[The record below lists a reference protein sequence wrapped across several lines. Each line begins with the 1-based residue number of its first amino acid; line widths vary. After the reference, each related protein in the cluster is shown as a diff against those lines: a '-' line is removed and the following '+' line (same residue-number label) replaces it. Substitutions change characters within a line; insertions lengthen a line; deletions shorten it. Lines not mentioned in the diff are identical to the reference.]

1 MKDFFQKNK
10 SIFQKIGIG
19 IISLVIVIMVC
30 LSPNI
35 LKNLKGNVLSVD
47 FLTRQSSKNEV
58 FVETSLQN
66 NGNDIELNVYNYEN
80 KDITISKIEYR
91 DICNINKKTCLDF
104 AEFDISPVTISSNTS
119 KVINLSN
126 VKDKVGKK
134 LNLELGIRYTLNE
147 KDYVVT
153 TNTFSTIKFDPNARN
168 TENNEKTEEEFIFYP
183 KGKASDFENNNSLF
197 ESAKITVKLTDN
209 NVHMETNEN
218 LSDLNLK
225 YKMSSRYLYA
235 WYLENPFKETTY
247 KAKMLGLDN
256 YSNFRDYFD
265 YSYPSDTKTGTN
277 GFDFSFD
284 IPGSKPKTTVTNQ
297 TVFPTFFWFLGAK
310 NAFGAW
316 KWKHTSENEN
326 IYASNKIPQFKLTIY
341 NKENLKTAIEN
352 ALEKLVNKKSLY
364 FNNESYFE
372 LYNKIENAKRL
383 YSGRNYYN
391 MCDITGDNC
400 VKTDVNQEQIDSYIT
415 FLNNYTIKVNDYS
428 NYVEYNSL
436 ISKIN
441 KLDSKIYEAESYNN
455 MMNIYNEKNKYLG
468 MLSSY
473 QIRVD
478 NYVEKLQKAY
488 DNLVMLGADYTEVDK
503 IIDKANKISNIVNDG
518 DELYTKDSWNN
529 LQNTIKNVD
538 KTLKIDQ
545 QSKVDNYVV
554 LIQTAIDGLTKNP
567 AKYTEIE
574 KIINDYRNN
583 PNYTNGY
590 WTNESK
596 KIVDDFIL
604 TKPLNK
610 KIDEQS
616 LINDWVENLKKLIN
630 NKLEFINAKGYV
642 DSDNYHPT
650 DLPSS
655 LSIEGYLNYF
665 KAEINK
671 KINNIN
677 LYTDDTIIK
686 LTNIINDYYDS
697 EGKWKSDLVF
707 IKINNQSEM
716 DKLIKDMDNIKNT
729 NLIKNP
735 ADYTKL
741 KKVQQ
746 VANNLVRDNY
756 KDLTELDDKLR
767 NANELSD
774 KLKIDDQ
781 DKIDKAATELEIAI
795 SNLVLKDAN
804 YEKLNAAITKAENIV
819 RENYKDLTELDAK
832 LKTAKASLNLKIDKQ
847 KEVDKAAVE
856 LETAITNLVLKD
868 ANYEKLNVAITKA
881 ENIVR
886 ENYKDLTDLD
896 AKLKTAKASLNL
908 KIDKQKDAD
917 KAAAELETAITNLV
931 LKDANYEKLN
941 VAITKADNIVRENY
955 KDLTDL
961 DAKLKTAK
969 ASLNLKIDKQKDV
982 DKAAA
987 ELETAITNLVL
998 KDANYAKL
1006 NVAITKAENLVRE
1019 NYKDLTDL
1027 DAKLKNAKNVLN
1039 LKIDKQKEVDKA
1051 AAELETAISN
1061 LVLKDAN
1068 YEKVNAAITKAENLF
1083 RENYKD
1089 LTDLDA
1095 KLKNAKNVLNLK
1107 IDKQKEVDKAA
1118 AELETA
1124 ISNLVLKDANYTELN
1139 KAIEKANNLVRDNY
1153 KDLTN
1158 LDAKLKTAKASL
1170 NLKID
1175 KQKEVDKA
1183 AAELEDAITNLV
1195 LKDANYEKVNAA
1207 ITKAE
1212 NIVRENYKDLTELDA
1227 KLKTAK
1233 ASLNLKIDKQK
1244 EVDKAAVEL
1253 ETAISN
1259 LVLKDANYTELNKAI
1274 EKANNLVR
1282 DNYKDLTNLDAKLK
1296 TAKASLN
1303 LKIDKQKEVDKAAVE
1318 LETAITNLV
1327 LKDANYEKLNAAI
1340 TKAENI
1346 VRENYKDLTDLD
1358 AKLKTAKASLNL
1370 KIDKQKEVD
1379 KAAVEL
1385 VTAISNLELKGADY
1399 SKINDFKT
1407 NVYDKLDSTKY
1418 TNFDTLVNAMNNI
1431 DYSIKI
1437 NEQEKVNEIYNS
1449 LVKVYNNLIKTRADY
1464 SKVELAINNAKKYEA
1479 NKYNYTNYDEVE
1491 KLINSID
1498 YNLDWGS
1505 QDKVDKYATDINYAI
1520 SNLNKGLA
1528 DYSKLAKVLSK
1539 LPADYSKY
1547 SSDIQ
1552 REIKEYLDEVK
1563 DLSTDLRYD
1572 EQDII
1577 DEIVKRGNILLD
1589 KLSKI
1594 KDYDDSIKEDIKND
1608 EKTTTTKKVTTIK
1621 KNSTR
1626 KNSSNK
1632 SKTTVKTT
1640 DSSKNNNEKVIK
1652 YIKIN
1657 DEKIEFTDNKI
1668 NLNVDFSV
1676 EKADVVVKLQNDE
1689 DKYEVYGGEVLMP
1702 GINTVTIIVTRKNG
1716 TTYRY
1721 DINIKRP
1728 ETSNYLSS
1736 VEIKNSSIKFDK
1748 NKNNYTINV
1757 DKDTNKLDLIAKLE
1771 DKNATM
1777 KITGNSNLKNG
1788 SKVEIKV
1795 TDTKG
1800 NTNTYVITVKKSDAR
1815 YIKIIIIIVAL
1826 LSALTVGYKL
1836 VQNKKRN

>member
-1 MKDFFQKNK
+1 MEVKDFINKNK
-10 SIFQKIGIG
+10 SLLQKIGIG
-19 IISLVIVIMVC
+19 VISLVIVIMIC

-35 LKNLKGNVLSVD
+35 IRKLKGNVSSIDASTIQSV
-47 FLTRQSSKNEV
+47 KNEV
-58 FVETSLQN
+58 FISTSLK
-66 NGNDIELNVYNYEN
+66 NDDSIDLNVYNYEN
-80 KDITISKIEYR
+80 KDIVITKIEYR
-91 DICNINKKTCLDF
+91 NICKLSNTDCTSF
-104 AEFDISPVTISSNTS
+104 SEFDVTPVTVSNNNS
-119 KVINLSN
+119 QVVNLSN
-126 VKDKVGKK
+126 IKDKVGDS
-134 LNLELGIRYTLNE
+134 LNLELGVRYTLDG
-147 KDYVVT
+147 KDYIVT
-153 TNTFSTIKFDPNARN
+153 TNTFAPVTFDSSTRN
-168 TENNEKTEEEFIFYP
+168 TLNNEQTSEEFLIYGYTKSSDWENN
-183 KGKASDFENNNSLF
+183 DNLLN
-197 ESAKITVKLTDN
+197 SAKVTIKLTDN
-209 NVHMETNEN
+209 NVHMETTEK
-218 LSDLNLK
+218 LSDFNLK
-225 YKMSSRYLYA
+225 YQMSSSYLYA
-235 WYLENPFKETTY
+235 WYIENPFKETTY

-265 YSYPSDTKTGTN
+265 YSYPTNTQTGKN
-277 GFDFSFD
+277 GFNVSFD
-284 IPGSKPKTTVTNQ
+284 VPGNTPKATVTNESII
-297 TVFPTFFWFLGAK
+297 PTFFWYLGAK
-310 NAFGAW
+310 NTFNSW
-316 KWKHTSENEN
+316 KWQHTSENGN
-326 IYASNKIPQFKLTIY
+326 IYKSDKVPQFKLTVY
-341 NKENLKTAIEN
+341 NKDSLKTAIEN
-352 ALEKLVNKKSLY
+352 SLSKLNDKNSLSY
-364 FNNESYFE
+364 NNESYFALVNE
-372 LYNKIENAKRL
+372 IENAKRL

-391 MCDITGDNC
+391 KCDTKGNNC
-400 VKTDVNQEQIDSYIT
+400 VKTDVNQEQIDSYVSL
-415 FLNNYTIKVNDYS
+415 LNNYEVLK
-428 NYVEYNSL
+428 YNSANYSKYNNI
-436 ISKIN
+436 ISKVESVD
-441 KLDSKIYEAESYNN
+441 KTLYETDSYNN
-455 MMNIYNEKNKYLG
+455 MMSVYGEKDNYANL
-468 MLSSY
+468 LEVY
-473 QIRVD
+473 QVRID
-478 NYVEKLQKAY
+478 NYVDKLQEAY

-503 IIDKANKISNIVNDG
+503 IIDKANKISNVVNEN
-518 DELYTKDSWNN
+518 DELYTKDSWNA
-529 LQNTIKNVD
+529 LQNTINSID
-538 KTLKIDQ
+538 RTLKIDK
-545 QSKVDNYVV
+545 QSVVDGYVKT
-554 LIQTAIDGLTKNP
+554 IQSAIDGLKENP
-567 AKYTEIE
+567 AKYTTVD
-574 KIINDYRNN
+574 KIIEDYKNN
-583 PNYTNGY
+583 SNYVNGY
-590 WTNESK
+590 WTSESM
-596 KIVDDFIL
+596 KIVDDFIV
-604 TKPLNK
+604 TKPVNK
-610 KIDEQS
+610 KISEQS
-616 LINDWVENLKKLIN
+616 VVDNWTKELSKLMDDTLK
-630 NKLEFINAKGYV
+630 FINAKGYV

-650 DLPSS
+650 DLPNS

-665 KAEINK
+665 KTEIAK
-671 KINNIN
+671 KINGKN
-677 LYTDDTIIK
+677 LYTDDTITKI
-686 LTNIINDYYDS
+686 NNVINDYYDKN
-697 EGKWKSDLVF
+697 GNWKADLVY
-707 IKINNQSEM
+707 IKIDKQSEM
-716 DKLIKDMDNIKNT
+716 DKLIKDIDNIKN
-729 NLIKNP
+729 NSFVKNP

-741 KKVQQ
+741 KKIEQE
-746 VANNLVRDNY
+746 ANNLVRDNY
-756 KDLTELDDKLR
+756 KDLTDLDAKLK

-774 KLKIDDQ
+774 KLKLDEQ
-781 DKIDKAATELEIAI
+781 DKIDKVVSELEDAI
-795 SNLVLKDAN
+795 SKLELKDAN
-804 YEKLNAAITKAENIV
+804 YEKVNAAITKAKNIV
-819 RENYKDLTELDAK
+819 RENYKDLTDLDAK
-832 LKTAKASLNLKIDKQ
+832 LKNAKNVLNLKIDKQ

-856 LETAITNLVLKD
+856 LEDAISKLELKD
-868 ANYEKLNVAITKA
+868 ANYEKVNAAITKA

-896 AKLKTAKASLNL
+896 AKLKNAKNALSL
-908 KIDKQKDAD
+908 KIDKQKEVD
-917 KAAAELETAITNLV
+917 KAAVELEDAISNLV
-931 LKDANYEKLN
+931 LKDANYTKLN
-941 VAITKADNIVRENY
+941 EAIEKAN
-955 KDLTDL
+955 
-961 DAKLKTAK
+961 
-969 ASLNLKIDKQKDV
+969 
-982 DKAAA
+982 
-987 ELETAITNLVL
+987 
-998 KDANYAKL
+998 
-1006 NVAITKAENLVRE
+1006 NLVRE
-1019 NYKDLTDL
+1019 NYKDLTNL
-1027 DAKLKNAKNVLN
+1027 DAKLNNAKNVLN

-1068 YEKVNAAITKAENLF
+1068 YEKVNAAITKAEN
-1083 RENYKD
+1083 
-1089 LTDLDA
+1089 
-1095 KLKNAKNVLNLK
+1095 
-1107 IDKQKEVDKAA
+1107 
-1118 AELETA
+1118 
-1124 ISNLVLKDANYTELN
+1124 
-1139 KAIEKANNLVRDNY
+1139 
-1153 KDLTN
+1153 
-1158 LDAKLKTAKASL
+1158 
-1170 NLKID
+1170 
-1175 KQKEVDKA
+1175 
-1183 AAELEDAITNLV
+1183 
-1195 LKDANYEKVNAA
+1195 
-1207 ITKAE
+1207 
-1212 NIVRENYKDLTELDA
+1212 
-1227 KLKTAK
+1227 
-1233 ASLNLKIDKQK
+1233 
-1244 EVDKAAVEL
+1244 
-1253 ETAISN
+1253 
-1259 LVLKDANYTELNKAI
+1259 
-1274 EKANNLVR
+1274 
-1282 DNYKDLTNLDAKLK
+1282 
-1296 TAKASLN
+1296 
-1303 LKIDKQKEVDKAAVE
+1303 
-1318 LETAITNLV
+1318 
-1327 LKDANYEKLNAAI
+1327 
-1340 TKAENI
+1340 I

-1385 VTAISNLELKGADY
+1385 ETAISNLELKGADY

-1520 SNLNKGLA
+1520 SNLNKRLA
-1528 DYSKLAKVLSK
+1528 DYSKVAKVLSK

-1552 REIKEYLDEVK
+1552 KEIKEYLDEVK

-1572 EQDII
+1572 EQDVI

>member
-1 MKDFFQKNK
+1 MEVKDFINKNK
-10 SIFQKIGIG
+10 SLLQKIGIG
-19 IISLVIVIMVC
+19 VISLVIVIMIC

-35 LKNLKGNVLSVD
+35 IKKLKGNVSSIDASTIQSV
-47 FLTRQSSKNEV
+47 KNEV
-58 FVETSLQN
+58 FISTSLK
-66 NGNDIELNVYNYEN
+66 NDDSIDLNVYNYEN
-80 KDITISKIEYR
+80 KDIVITKIEYR
-91 DICNINKKTCLDF
+91 NICKLSNTDCTSF
-104 AEFDISPVTISSNTS
+104 SEFDVTPVTVSNNNS
-119 KVINLSN
+119 QVVNLSN
-126 VKDKVGKK
+126 IKDKVGDS
-134 LNLELGIRYTLNE
+134 LNLELGVRYTLDG
-147 KDYVVT
+147 KDYIVT
-153 TNTFSTIKFDPNARN
+153 TNTFAPVTFDSSTRN
-168 TENNEKTEEEFIFYP
+168 TLNNEQTSEEFLIYGYTKSSDWENN
-183 KGKASDFENNNSLF
+183 DNLLN
-197 ESAKITVKLTDN
+197 SAKVTIKLTDN
-209 NVHMETNEN
+209 NVHMETTEK
-218 LSDLNLK
+218 LSDFNLK
-225 YKMSSRYLYA
+225 YQMSSSYLYA
-235 WYLENPFKETTY
+235 WYIENPFKETTY

-265 YSYPSDTKTGTN
+265 YSYPTNTQTGKN
-277 GFDFSFD
+277 GFNVSFD
-284 IPGSKPKTTVTNQ
+284 VPGNTPKATVTNESII
-297 TVFPTFFWFLGAK
+297 PTFFWYLGAK
-310 NAFGAW
+310 NTFNSW
-316 KWKHTSENEN
+316 KWQHTSENGN
-326 IYASNKIPQFKLTIY
+326 IYKSDKVPQFKLTVY
-341 NKENLKTAIEN
+341 NKDSLKTAIEN
-352 ALEKLVNKKSLY
+352 SLSKLNDKNSLFY
-364 FNNESYFE
+364 NNESYFALVNE
-372 LYNKIENAKRL
+372 IENAKRL

-391 MCDITGDNC
+391 KCDTKGNNC
-400 VKTDVNQEQIDSYIT
+400 VKTDVNQEQIDSYVSL
-415 FLNNYTIKVNDYS
+415 LNNYEVLKYS
-428 NYVEYNSL
+428 SANYSKYNNI
-436 ISKIN
+436 ISKVESVD
-441 KLDSKIYEAESYNN
+441 KTLYETDSYNN
-455 MMNIYNEKNKYLG
+455 MMSVYGEKDNYANL
-468 MLSSY
+468 LEVY
-473 QIRVD
+473 QVRID
-478 NYVEKLQKAY
+478 NYVDKLQEAY

-503 IIDKANKISNIVNDG
+503 IIDKANKISNVVNEN
-518 DELYTKDSWNN
+518 DELYTKDSWNA
-529 LQNTIKNVD
+529 LQNTINSVD
-538 KTLKIDQ
+538 RTLKIDK
-545 QSKVDNYVV
+545 QSVVDGYVKN
-554 LIQTAIDGLTKNP
+554 IQSAIDGLKENP
-567 AKYTEIE
+567 AKYTTVD
-574 KIINDYRNN
+574 KIIEDYKNN
-583 PNYTNGY
+583 SNYVNGY
-590 WTNESK
+590 WTSESM
-596 KIVDDFIL
+596 KIVDDFIV
-604 TKPLNK
+604 TKPVNK
-610 KIDEQS
+610 KISEQS
-616 LINDWVENLKKLIN
+616 VVDNWTKELSKLMDDTLK
-630 NKLEFINAKGYV
+630 FINAKGYV

-650 DLPSS
+650 DLPNS

-665 KAEINK
+665 KTEIAK
-671 KINNIN
+671 KINGKN
-677 LYTDDTIIK
+677 LYTDDTITKI
-686 LTNIINDYYDS
+686 NNVINDYYDKN
-697 EGKWKSDLVF
+697 GNWKADLVY
-707 IKINNQSEM
+707 IKIDKQSEM
-716 DKLIKDMDNIKNT
+716 DKLIKDIDNIKN
-729 NLIKNP
+729 NSFVKNP

-741 KKVQQ
+741 KKIEQE
-746 VANNLVRDNY
+746 ANNLVRDNY
-756 KDLTELDDKLR
+756 KDLTDLDAKLK

-774 KLKIDDQ
+774 KLKLDEQ
-781 DKIDKAATELEIAI
+781 DKIDKVVSELEDAI
-795 SNLVLKDAN
+795 SKLELKDAN
-804 YEKLNAAITKAENIV
+804 YEKVNAAITKAKNIV
-819 RENYKDLTELDAK
+819 RENYKDLTDLDAK
-832 LKTAKASLNLKIDKQ
+832 LKNAKNVLNLKIDKQ
-847 KEVDKAAVE
+847 KDVDKAAVE
-856 LETAITNLVLKD
+856 LEDAISKLELKD
-868 ANYEKLNVAITKA
+868 ANYEKVNATIIKA

-896 AKLKTAKASLNL
+896 AKLKNAKNALS
-908 KIDKQKDAD
+908 
-917 KAAAELETAITNLV
+917 
-931 LKDANYEKLN
+931 
-941 VAITKADNIVRENY
+941 
-955 KDLTDL
+955 
-961 DAKLKTAK
+961 
-969 ASLNLKIDKQKDV
+969 LKIDKQKDV
-982 DKAAA
+982 DKAAV
-987 ELETAITNLVL
+987 ELEDAISNLVL
-998 KDANYAKL
+998 KDANYTEL
-1006 NVAITKAENLVRE
+1006 NEAIEKANNLVRE
-1019 NYKDLTDL
+1019 NYKDLTNL
-1027 DAKLKNAKNVLN
+1027 DAKLNNAKNVLN

-1068 YEKVNAAITKAENLF
+1068 YEKVNAAITKAEN
-1083 RENYKD
+1083 
-1089 LTDLDA
+1089 
-1095 KLKNAKNVLNLK
+1095 
-1107 IDKQKEVDKAA
+1107 
-1118 AELETA
+1118 
-1124 ISNLVLKDANYTELN
+1124 
-1139 KAIEKANNLVRDNY
+1139 
-1153 KDLTN
+1153 
-1158 LDAKLKTAKASL
+1158 
-1170 NLKID
+1170 
-1175 KQKEVDKA
+1175 
-1183 AAELEDAITNLV
+1183 
-1195 LKDANYEKVNAA
+1195 
-1207 ITKAE
+1207 
-1212 NIVRENYKDLTELDA
+1212 
-1227 KLKTAK
+1227 
-1233 ASLNLKIDKQK
+1233 
-1244 EVDKAAVEL
+1244 
-1253 ETAISN
+1253 
-1259 LVLKDANYTELNKAI
+1259 
-1274 EKANNLVR
+1274 
-1282 DNYKDLTNLDAKLK
+1282 
-1296 TAKASLN
+1296 
-1303 LKIDKQKEVDKAAVE
+1303 
-1318 LETAITNLV
+1318 
-1327 LKDANYEKLNAAI
+1327 
-1340 TKAENI
+1340 I

-1385 VTAISNLELKGADY
+1385 ETAISNLELKGADY

-1520 SNLNKGLA
+1520 SNLNKRLA
-1528 DYSKLAKVLSK
+1528 DYSKVAKVLSK

-1552 REIKEYLDEVK
+1552 KEIKEYLDEVK

-1572 EQDII
+1572 EQDVI

-1815 YIKIIIIIVAL
+1815 YIKIIIIVVAL

>member
-1 MKDFFQKNK
+1 MEVKDFINKNK
-10 SIFQKIGIG
+10 SLLQKIGIG
-19 IISLVIVIMVC
+19 VISLVIVVMIC

-35 LKNLKGNVLSVD
+35 IKKLKGNVSSIDATTIQSV
-47 FLTRQSSKNEV
+47 KNEV
-58 FVETSLQN
+58 FISTSLK
-66 NGNDIELNVYNYEN
+66 NDDSIDLNVYNYEN
-80 KDITISKIEYR
+80 KDIVITKIEYR
-91 DICNINKKTCLDF
+91 NICKLSNTDCTSF
-104 AEFDISPVTISSNTS
+104 SEFDVTPVTVSNNNS
-119 KVINLSN
+119 QVVNLSN
-126 VKDKVGKK
+126 IKDKVGDS
-134 LNLELGIRYTLNE
+134 LNLELGVRYTLDG
-147 KDYVVT
+147 KDYIVT
-153 TNTFSTIKFDPNARN
+153 TNTFAPVTFDSSTRN
-168 TENNEKTEEEFIFYP
+168 TLNNEQTSEEFLIYGYTKSSDWENN
-183 KGKASDFENNNSLF
+183 DNLLN
-197 ESAKITVKLTDN
+197 SAKVTIKLTDN
-209 NVHMETNEN
+209 NVHMETTEK
-218 LSDLNLK
+218 LSDFNLK
-225 YKMSSRYLYA
+225 YQMSSSYLYA
-235 WYLENPFKETTY
+235 WYIENPFKETTY

-265 YSYPSDTKTGTN
+265 YSYPTNTQTGKN
-277 GFDFSFD
+277 GFNVSFD
-284 IPGSKPKTTVTNQ
+284 VPGNTPKATVTNESII
-297 TVFPTFFWFLGAK
+297 PTFFWYLGAK
-310 NAFGAW
+310 NTFNSW
-316 KWKHTSENEN
+316 KWQHTSENGN
-326 IYASNKIPQFKLTIY
+326 IYKSDKVPQFKLTVY
-341 NKENLKTAIEN
+341 NKDSLKTAIEN
-352 ALEKLVNKKSLY
+352 SLSKLNDKNSLSY
-364 FNNESYFE
+364 NNESYFALVNE
-372 LYNKIENAKRL
+372 IENAKRL

-391 MCDITGDNC
+391 KCDTKGNNC
-400 VKTDVNQEQIDSYIT
+400 VKTDVNQEQIDSYVSL
-415 FLNNYTIKVNDYS
+415 LNNYEVLKYS
-428 NYVEYNSL
+428 SANYSKYNNI
-436 ISKIN
+436 ISKVESVD
-441 KLDSKIYEAESYNN
+441 KTLYETDSYNN
-455 MMNIYNEKNKYLG
+455 MMSVYGEKDNYANL
-468 MLSSY
+468 LEVY
-473 QIRVD
+473 QVRID
-478 NYVEKLQKAY
+478 NYVDKLQEAY

-503 IIDKANKISNIVNDG
+503 IIDKANKISNAVNEN
-518 DELYTKDSWNN
+518 DELYTKDSWNA
-529 LQNTIKNVD
+529 LQNTINSID
-538 KTLKIDQ
+538 RTLKIDK
-545 QSKVDNYVV
+545 QSVVDGYVKT
-554 LIQTAIDGLTKNP
+554 IQSAIDGLKENP
-567 AKYTEIE
+567 AKYTTVD
-574 KIINDYRNN
+574 KIIEDYKNN
-583 PNYTNGY
+583 SNYVNGY
-590 WTNESK
+590 WTSESM
-596 KIVDDFIL
+596 KIVDDFIV
-604 TKPLNK
+604 TKPVNK
-610 KIDEQS
+610 KISEQS
-616 LINDWVENLKKLIN
+616 VVDNWTKELSKLMDDTLK
-630 NKLEFINAKGYV
+630 FINAKGYV

-650 DLPSS
+650 DLPNS

-665 KAEINK
+665 KTEIAK
-671 KINNIN
+671 KINGKN
-677 LYTDDTIIK
+677 LYTDDTITKI
-686 LTNIINDYYDS
+686 NNVINDYYDKN
-697 EGKWKSDLVF
+697 GNWKADLVY
-707 IKINNQSEM
+707 IKIDKQSEM
-716 DKLIKDMDNIKNT
+716 DKLIKDIDNIKN
-729 NLIKNP
+729 NSFVKKL

-741 KKVQQ
+741 KKIEQE
-746 VANNLVRDNY
+746 ANNLVRDNY
-756 KDLTELDDKLR
+756 KDLTDLDAKLK

-774 KLKIDDQ
+774 KLKLDEQ
-781 DKIDKAATELEIAI
+781 DKIDKAAAELEDAI
-795 SNLVLKDAN
+795 SKLELKDAN
-804 YEKLNAAITKAENIV
+804 YEKVNA
-819 RENYKDLTELDAK
+819 
-832 LKTAKASLNLKIDKQ
+832 
-847 KEVDKAAVE
+847 
-856 LETAITNLVLKD
+856 
-868 ANYEKLNVAITKA
+868 AITKA

-908 KIDKQKDAD
+908 KIDKQKDVD
-917 KAAAELETAITNLV
+917 KAATELEAAITNLV

-941 VAITKADNIVRENY
+941 
-955 KDLTDL
+955 
-961 DAKLKTAK
+961 
-969 ASLNLKIDKQKDV
+969 
-982 DKAAA
+982 
-987 ELETAITNLVL
+987 
-998 KDANYAKL
+998 
-1006 NVAITKAENLVRE
+1006 
-1019 NYKDLTDL
+1019 
-1027 DAKLKNAKNVLN
+1027 
-1039 LKIDKQKEVDKA
+1039 
-1051 AAELETAISN
+1051 
-1061 LVLKDAN
+1061 
-1068 YEKVNAAITKAENLF
+1068 F
-1083 RENYKD
+1083 
-1089 LTDLDA
+1089 
-1095 KLKNAKNVLNLK
+1095 
-1107 IDKQKEVDKAA
+1107 
-1118 AELETA
+1118 
-1124 ISNLVLKDANYTELN
+1124 
-1139 KAIEKANNLVRDNY
+1139 
-1153 KDLTN
+1153 
-1158 LDAKLKTAKASL
+1158 
-1170 NLKID
+1170 
-1175 KQKEVDKA
+1175 
-1183 AAELEDAITNLV
+1183 
-1195 LKDANYEKVNAA
+1195 
-1207 ITKAE
+1207 
-1212 NIVRENYKDLTELDA
+1212 
-1227 KLKTAK
+1227 
-1233 ASLNLKIDKQK
+1233 
-1244 EVDKAAVEL
+1244 
-1253 ETAISN
+1253 
-1259 LVLKDANYTELNKAI
+1259 
-1274 EKANNLVR
+1274 
-1282 DNYKDLTNLDAKLK
+1282 
-1296 TAKASLN
+1296 
-1303 LKIDKQKEVDKAAVE
+1303 
-1318 LETAITNLV
+1318 
-1327 LKDANYEKLNAAI
+1327 AI

-1385 VTAISNLELKGADY
+1385 EDAISNLVLKDANYEKVNAAITKAENIVRDNYKDLTELDAKLKNANNALSLKIDKQKDVDKAATELEAAITNLVLKDANYEKLNAAITKAENIVRENYKDLTDLDVKLKNAKASLNLKIDNQKEVDKAAVELEIAITNLELKGADY

-1464 SKVELAINNAKKYEA
+1464 SKVELAINNTKKYEA

-1520 SNLNKGLA
+1520 SNLNKRLA

-1552 REIKEYLDEVK
+1552 KEIKEYLDEVK

-1577 DEIVKRGNILLD
+1577 DEIVKRCNILLD

>member
-1 MKDFFQKNK
+1 MEVKDFINKNK
-10 SIFQKIGIG
+10 SLLQKIGIG
-19 IISLVIVIMVC
+19 VISLVIVIMIC

-35 LKNLKGNVLSVD
+35 IKKLKGNVSSIDASTIQSV
-47 FLTRQSSKNEV
+47 KNEV
-58 FVETSLQN
+58 FISTSLK
-66 NGNDIELNVYNYEN
+66 NDDSIDLNVYNYEN
-80 KDITISKIEYR
+80 KDIVITKIEYR
-91 DICNINKKTCLDF
+91 NICKLSNTDCTSF
-104 AEFDISPVTISSNTS
+104 SEFDVTPVTVSNNNS
-119 KVINLSN
+119 QVVNLSN
-126 VKDKVGKK
+126 IKDKVGDS
-134 LNLELGIRYTLNE
+134 LNLELGVRYTLDG
-147 KDYVVT
+147 KDYIVT
-153 TNTFSTIKFDPNARN
+153 TNTFAPVTFDSSTRN
-168 TENNEKTEEEFIFYP
+168 TLNNEQTSEEFLIYGYTKSSDWENN
-183 KGKASDFENNNSLF
+183 DNLLN
-197 ESAKITVKLTDN
+197 SAKVTIKLTDN
-209 NVHMETNEN
+209 NVHMETTEK
-218 LSDLNLK
+218 LSDFNLK
-225 YKMSSRYLYA
+225 YQMSSSYLYA
-235 WYLENPFKETTY
+235 WYIENPFKETTY

-265 YSYPSDTKTGTN
+265 YSYPTNTQTGKN
-277 GFDFSFD
+277 GFNVSFD
-284 IPGSKPKTTVTNQ
+284 VPGNTPKATVTNESII
-297 TVFPTFFWFLGAK
+297 PTFFWYLGAK
-310 NAFGAW
+310 NTFNSW
-316 KWKHTSENEN
+316 KWQHTSENGN
-326 IYASNKIPQFKLTIY
+326 IYKSDKVPQFKLTVY
-341 NKENLKTAIEN
+341 NKDSLKTAIEN
-352 ALEKLVNKKSLY
+352 SLSKLNDKNSLSY
-364 FNNESYFE
+364 NNESYFALVNE
-372 LYNKIENAKRL
+372 IENAKRL

-391 MCDITGDNC
+391 KCDTKGNNC
-400 VKTDVNQEQIDSYIT
+400 VKTDVNQEQIDSYVSL
-415 FLNNYTIKVNDYS
+415 LNNYEVLK
-428 NYVEYNSL
+428 YNSANYSKYNNI
-436 ISKIN
+436 ISKVESVD
-441 KLDSKIYEAESYNN
+441 KTLYETDSYNN
-455 MMNIYNEKNKYLG
+455 MMSVYGEKDNYANL
-468 MLSSY
+468 LEVY
-473 QIRVD
+473 QVRID
-478 NYVEKLQKAY
+478 NYVDKLQEAY

-503 IIDKANKISNIVNDG
+503 IIDKANKISNVVNEN
-518 DELYTKDSWNN
+518 DELYTKDSWNA
-529 LQNTIKNVD
+529 LQNTINSID
-538 KTLKIDQ
+538 RTLKIDK
-545 QSKVDNYVV
+545 QSVVDGYVKT
-554 LIQTAIDGLTKNP
+554 IQSAIDGLKENP
-567 AKYTEIE
+567 AKYTTVD
-574 KIINDYRNN
+574 KIIEDYKNN
-583 PNYTNGY
+583 SNYVNGY
-590 WTNESK
+590 WTSESM
-596 KIVDDFIL
+596 KIVDDFIV
-604 TKPLNK
+604 TKPVNK
-610 KIDEQS
+610 KISEQS
-616 LINDWVENLKKLIN
+616 VVDNWTKELSKLMDDTLK
-630 NKLEFINAKGYV
+630 FINAKGYV

-650 DLPSS
+650 DLPNS

-665 KAEINK
+665 KTKIAK
-671 KINNIN
+671 KINGKN
-677 LYTDDTIIK
+677 LYTDDTITKI
-686 LTNIINDYYDS
+686 NNVINDYYDKN
-697 EGKWKSDLVF
+697 GNWKADLVY
-707 IKINNQSEM
+707 IKIDKQSEM
-716 DKLIKDMDNIKNT
+716 DKLIKDIDNIKN
-729 NLIKNP
+729 NSFVKNP

-741 KKVQQ
+741 KKIEQE
-746 VANNLVRDNY
+746 ANNLVRDNY
-756 KDLTELDDKLR
+756 KDLTDLDAKLK
-767 NANELSD
+767 NVNELSD
-774 KLKIDDQ
+774 KLKLDEQ
-781 DKIDKAATELEIAI
+781 DKIDKVVSELEDAI
-795 SNLVLKDAN
+795 SKLELKDAN
-804 YEKLNAAITKAENIV
+804 YEKLNSAITKAENIV
-819 RENYKDLTELDAK
+819 RD
-832 LKTAKASLNLKIDKQ
+832 
-847 KEVDKAAVE
+847 
-856 LETAITNLVLKD
+856 
-868 ANYEKLNVAITKA
+868 
-881 ENIVR
+881 
-886 ENYKDLTDLD
+886 
-896 AKLKTAKASLNL
+896 
-908 KIDKQKDAD
+908 
-917 KAAAELETAITNLV
+917 
-931 LKDANYEKLN
+931 
-941 VAITKADNIVRENY
+941 NY

-982 DKAAA
+982 DKAAV

-998 KDANYAKL
+998 KDANYEKL
-1006 NVAITKAENLVRE
+1006 NAAITKANNLVRE
-1019 NYKDLTDL
+1019 NYKDLTEL
-1027 DAKLKNAKNVLN
+1027 DAKLNSAKASLN

-1051 AAELETAISN
+1051 ASELETAITN

-1068 YEKVNAAITKAENLF
+1068 YEKVNAAITKAEN
-1083 RENYKD
+1083 
-1089 LTDLDA
+1089 
-1095 KLKNAKNVLNLK
+1095 
-1107 IDKQKEVDKAA
+1107 I
-1118 AELETA
+1118 
-1124 ISNLVLKDANYTELN
+1124 
-1139 KAIEKANNLVRDNY
+1139 VRDNY
-1153 KDLTN
+1153 KDLTD

-1183 AAELEDAITNLV
+1183 ASELETAITNLVLKDANYEKVNAAITKAENIVRDNYKDLTDLDAKLKTAKASLNLKIDKQKEVDKAASELETAITNLV

-1212 NIVRENYKDLTELDA
+1212 NIVRENYKDLTDLDV
-1227 KLKTAK
+1227 KLKNAK
-1233 ASLNLKIDKQK
+1233 ASLNLKIDNQK

-1253 ETAISN
+1253 EI
-1259 LVLKDANYTELNKAI
+1259 
-1274 EKANNLVR
+1274 
-1282 DNYKDLTNLDAKLK
+1282 
-1296 TAKASLN
+1296 
-1303 LKIDKQKEVDKAAVE
+1303 
-1318 LETAITNLV
+1318 AIT
-1327 LKDANYEKLNAAI
+1327 
-1340 TKAENI
+1340 
-1346 VRENYKDLTDLD
+1346 
-1358 AKLKTAKASLNL
+1358 
-1370 KIDKQKEVD
+1370 
-1379 KAAVEL
+1379 
-1385 VTAISNLELKGADY
+1385 NLELKGADY

-1498 YNLDWGS
+1498 YNLNWES

-1520 SNLNKGLA
+1520 SNLNKRLA

-1552 REIKEYLDEVK
+1552 KEIKEYLDEVK

-1777 KITGNSNLKNG
+1777 KITGNSNLKNE

>member
-1 MKDFFQKNK
+1 MEVKDFINKNK
-10 SIFQKIGIG
+10 SLLQKIGIG
-19 IISLVIVIMVC
+19 VISLVIVIMIC

-35 LKNLKGNVLSVD
+35 IKKLKGNVSSIDASTIQSV
-47 FLTRQSSKNEV
+47 KNEV
-58 FVETSLQN
+58 FISTSLK
-66 NGNDIELNVYNYEN
+66 NDDSIDLNVYNYEN
-80 KDITISKIEYR
+80 KDIVITKIEYR
-91 DICNINKKTCLDF
+91 NICKLSNTDCTSF
-104 AEFDISPVTISSNTS
+104 SEFDVTPVTVSNNNS
-119 KVINLSN
+119 QVVNLSN
-126 VKDKVGKK
+126 IKDKVGDS
-134 LNLELGIRYTLNE
+134 LNLELGVRYTLDG
-147 KDYVVT
+147 KDYIVT
-153 TNTFSTIKFDPNARN
+153 TNTFAPVTFDSSTRN
-168 TENNEKTEEEFIFYP
+168 TLNNEQTSEEFLIYGYTKSSDWENN
-183 KGKASDFENNNSLF
+183 DNLLN
-197 ESAKITVKLTDN
+197 SAKVTIKLTDN
-209 NVHMETNEN
+209 NVHMETTEK
-218 LSDLNLK
+218 LSDFNLK
-225 YKMSSRYLYA
+225 YQMSSSYLYA
-235 WYLENPFKETTY
+235 WYIENPFKETTY

-265 YSYPSDTKTGTN
+265 YSYPTNTQTGKN
-277 GFDFSFD
+277 GFNVSFD
-284 IPGSKPKTTVTNQ
+284 VPGNTPKATVTNESII
-297 TVFPTFFWFLGAK
+297 PTFFWYLGAK
-310 NAFGAW
+310 NTFNSW
-316 KWKHTSENEN
+316 KWQHTSENGN
-326 IYASNKIPQFKLTIY
+326 IYKSDKVPQFKLTVY
-341 NKENLKTAIEN
+341 NKDSLKTAIEN
-352 ALEKLVNKKSLY
+352 SLSKLNDKNSLFY
-364 FNNESYFE
+364 NNESYFALVNE
-372 LYNKIENAKRL
+372 IENAKRL

-391 MCDITGDNC
+391 KCDTKGNNC
-400 VKTDVNQEQIDSYIT
+400 VKTDVNQEQIDSYVSL
-415 FLNNYTIKVNDYS
+415 LNNYEVLKYS
-428 NYVEYNSL
+428 SANYSKYNNI
-436 ISKIN
+436 ISKVESVD
-441 KLDSKIYEAESYNN
+441 KTLYETDSYNN
-455 MMNIYNEKNKYLG
+455 MMSVYGEKDNYANL
-468 MLSSY
+468 LEVY
-473 QIRVD
+473 QVRID
-478 NYVEKLQKAY
+478 NYVDKLQEAY

-503 IIDKANKISNIVNDG
+503 IIDKANKISNVVNEN
-518 DELYTKDSWNN
+518 DELYTKDSWNA
-529 LQNTIKNVD
+529 LQNTINSVD
-538 KTLKIDQ
+538 RTLKIDK
-545 QSKVDNYVV
+545 QSVVDGYVKN
-554 LIQTAIDGLTKNP
+554 IQSAIDGLKENP
-567 AKYTEIE
+567 AKYTTVD
-574 KIINDYRNN
+574 KIIEDYKNN
-583 PNYTNGY
+583 SNYVNGY
-590 WTNESK
+590 WTSESM
-596 KIVDDFIL
+596 KIVDDFIV
-604 TKPLNK
+604 TKPVNK
-610 KIDEQS
+610 KISEQS
-616 LINDWVENLKKLIN
+616 VVDNWTKELSKLMDDTLK
-630 NKLEFINAKGYV
+630 FINAKGYV

-650 DLPSS
+650 DLPNS

-665 KAEINK
+665 KTEIAK
-671 KINNIN
+671 KINGKN
-677 LYTDDTIIK
+677 LYTDDTITKI
-686 LTNIINDYYDS
+686 NNVINDYYDN
-697 EGKWKSDLVF
+697 GNWKADLVY
-707 IKINNQSEM
+707 IKIDKQSEM
-716 DKLIKDMDNIKNT
+716 DKLIKDIDNIKN
-729 NLIKNP
+729 NSFVKNP

-741 KKVQQ
+741 KKIEQD
-746 VANNLVRDNY
+746 ANNLVRDNY
-756 KDLTELDDKLR
+756 KDLTDLDAKLK

-774 KLKIDDQ
+774 KLKLDEQ
-781 DKIDKAATELEIAI
+781 DKIDKVVSELEDAI
-795 SNLVLKDAN
+795 SKLELKDAN
-804 YEKLNAAITKAENIV
+804 YEKVNA
-819 RENYKDLTELDAK
+819 
-832 LKTAKASLNLKIDKQ
+832 
-847 KEVDKAAVE
+847 
-856 LETAITNLVLKD
+856 
-868 ANYEKLNVAITKA
+868 AITKA

-896 AKLKTAKASLNL
+896 AKLKNAKNALSL
-908 KIDKQKDAD
+908 KIDKQKDVD
-917 KAAAELETAITNLV
+917 KAAVELEDAISNLV

-941 VAITKADNIVRENY
+941 SAITKAENIVRDNY

-961 DAKLKTAK
+961 DAKLKT
-969 ASLNLKIDKQKDV
+969 
-982 DKAAA
+982 
-987 ELETAITNLVL
+987 
-998 KDANYAKL
+998 
-1006 NVAITKAENLVRE
+1006 
-1019 NYKDLTDL
+1019 
-1027 DAKLKNAKNVLN
+1027 AKNVLN

-1051 AAELETAISN
+1051 AT
-1061 LVLKDAN
+1061 
-1068 YEKVNAAITKAENLF
+1068 
-1083 RENYKD
+1083 
-1089 LTDLDA
+1089 
-1095 KLKNAKNVLNLK
+1095 
-1107 IDKQKEVDKAA
+1107 
-1118 AELETA
+1118 
-1124 ISNLVLKDANYTELN
+1124 
-1139 KAIEKANNLVRDNY
+1139 
-1153 KDLTN
+1153 
-1158 LDAKLKTAKASL
+1158 
-1170 NLKID
+1170 
-1175 KQKEVDKA
+1175 
-1183 AAELEDAITNLV
+1183 ELEDAISNLV

-1212 NIVRENYKDLTELDA
+1212 NIVRENYKDLTDLDV
-1227 KLKTAK
+1227 KLKNAK
-1233 ASLNLKIDKQK
+1233 ASLNLKIDNQK

-1253 ETAISN
+1253 EI
-1259 LVLKDANYTELNKAI
+1259 
-1274 EKANNLVR
+1274 
-1282 DNYKDLTNLDAKLK
+1282 
-1296 TAKASLN
+1296 
-1303 LKIDKQKEVDKAAVE
+1303 
-1318 LETAITNLV
+1318 AIT
-1327 LKDANYEKLNAAI
+1327 
-1340 TKAENI
+1340 
-1346 VRENYKDLTDLD
+1346 
-1358 AKLKTAKASLNL
+1358 
-1370 KIDKQKEVD
+1370 
-1379 KAAVEL
+1379 
-1385 VTAISNLELKGADY
+1385 NLELKGADY

-1498 YNLDWGS
+1498 YNLNWES

-1520 SNLNKGLA
+1520 SNLNKRLA

-1552 REIKEYLDEVK
+1552 KEIKEYLDEVK

-1777 KITGNSNLKNG
+1777 KITGNSNLKNE

>member
-1 MKDFFQKNK
+1 MEVKDFINKNK
-10 SIFQKIGIG
+10 SLLQKIGIG
-19 IISLVIVIMVC
+19 VISLVIVIMIC

-35 LKNLKGNVLSVD
+35 IRKLKGNVSSIDASTIQSV
-47 FLTRQSSKNEV
+47 KNEV
-58 FVETSLQN
+58 FISTSLK
-66 NGNDIELNVYNYEN
+66 NDDSIDLNVYNYEN
-80 KDITISKIEYR
+80 KDIVITKIEYR
-91 DICNINKKTCLDF
+91 NICKLSNTDCTSF
-104 AEFDISPVTISSNTS
+104 SEFDVTPVTVSNNNS
-119 KVINLSN
+119 QVVNLSN
-126 VKDKVGKK
+126 IKDKVGDS
-134 LNLELGIRYTLNE
+134 LNLELGVRYTLDG
-147 KDYVVT
+147 KDYIVT
-153 TNTFSTIKFDPNARN
+153 TNTFAPVTFDSSTRN
-168 TENNEKTEEEFIFYP
+168 TLNNEQTSEEFLIYGYTKSSDWENN
-183 KGKASDFENNNSLF
+183 DNLLN
-197 ESAKITVKLTDN
+197 SAKVTIKLTDN
-209 NVHMETNEN
+209 NVHMETTEK
-218 LSDLNLK
+218 LSDFNLK
-225 YKMSSRYLYA
+225 YQMSSSYLYA
-235 WYLENPFKETTY
+235 WYIENPFKETTY

-265 YSYPSDTKTGTN
+265 YSYPTNTQTGKN
-277 GFDFSFD
+277 GFNVSFD
-284 IPGSKPKTTVTNQ
+284 VPGNTPKATVTNESII
-297 TVFPTFFWFLGAK
+297 PTFFWYLGAK
-310 NAFGAW
+310 NTFNSW
-316 KWKHTSENEN
+316 KWQHTSENGN
-326 IYASNKIPQFKLTIY
+326 IYKSDKVPQFKLTVY
-341 NKENLKTAIEN
+341 NKDSLKTAIEN
-352 ALEKLVNKKSLY
+352 SLSKLNDKNSLFY
-364 FNNESYFE
+364 NNESYFALVNE
-372 LYNKIENAKRL
+372 IENAKRL

-391 MCDITGDNC
+391 KCDTKGNNC
-400 VKTDVNQEQIDSYIT
+400 VKTDVNQEQIDSYVSL
-415 FLNNYTIKVNDYS
+415 LNNYEVLKYS
-428 NYVEYNSL
+428 SANYSKYNNI
-436 ISKIN
+436 ISKVESVD
-441 KLDSKIYEAESYNN
+441 KTLYETDSYNN
-455 MMNIYNEKNKYLG
+455 MMSVYGEKDNYANL
-468 MLSSY
+468 LEVY
-473 QIRVD
+473 QVRID
-478 NYVEKLQKAY
+478 NYVDKLQEAY

-503 IIDKANKISNIVNDG
+503 IIDKANKISNVVNEN
-518 DELYTKDSWNN
+518 DELYTKDSWNA
-529 LQNTIKNVD
+529 LQNTINSVD
-538 KTLKIDQ
+538 RTLKIDK
-545 QSKVDNYVV
+545 QSVVDGYVKN
-554 LIQTAIDGLTKNP
+554 IQSAIDGLKENP
-567 AKYTEIE
+567 AKYTTVD
-574 KIINDYRNN
+574 KIIEDYKNN
-583 PNYTNGY
+583 SNYVNGY
-590 WTNESK
+590 WTSESM
-596 KIVDDFIL
+596 KIVDDFIV
-604 TKPLNK
+604 TKPVNK
-610 KIDEQS
+610 KISEQS
-616 LINDWVENLKKLIN
+616 VVDNWTKELSKLMDDTLK
-630 NKLEFINAKGYV
+630 FINAKGYV

-650 DLPSS
+650 DLPNS

-665 KAEINK
+665 KTEIAK
-671 KINNIN
+671 KINGKN
-677 LYTDDTIIK
+677 LYTDDTITKI
-686 LTNIINDYYDS
+686 NNVINDYYDN
-697 EGKWKSDLVF
+697 GNWKADLVY
-707 IKINNQSEM
+707 IKIDKQSEM
-716 DKLIKDMDNIKNT
+716 DKLIKDIDNIKN
-729 NLIKNP
+729 NSFVKNP

-741 KKVQQ
+741 KKIEQE
-746 VANNLVRDNY
+746 ANNLVRDNY
-756 KDLTELDDKLR
+756 KDLTDLDAKLK

-774 KLKIDDQ
+774 KLKLDEQ
-781 DKIDKAATELEIAI
+781 DKIDKVVSELEDAI
-795 SNLVLKDAN
+795 SKLELKDAN
-804 YEKLNAAITKAENIV
+804 YEKVNAAITKAENIV
-819 RENYKDLTELDAK
+819 RD
-832 LKTAKASLNLKIDKQ
+832 
-847 KEVDKAAVE
+847 
-856 LETAITNLVLKD
+856 
-868 ANYEKLNVAITKA
+868 
-881 ENIVR
+881 
-886 ENYKDLTDLD
+886 NYKDLTDLD

-908 KIDKQKDAD
+908 KIDKQK
-917 KAAAELETAITNLV
+917 
-931 LKDANYEKLN
+931 
-941 VAITKADNIVRENY
+941 
-955 KDLTDL
+955 
-961 DAKLKTAK
+961 
-969 ASLNLKIDKQKDV
+969 
-982 DKAAA
+982 
-987 ELETAITNLVL
+987 
-998 KDANYAKL
+998 
-1006 NVAITKAENLVRE
+1006 
-1019 NYKDLTDL
+1019 
-1027 DAKLKNAKNVLN
+1027 
-1039 LKIDKQKEVDKA
+1039 EVDKA
-1051 AAELETAISN
+1051 ASE
-1061 LVLKDAN
+1061 LKDA
-1068 YEKVNAAITKAENLF
+1068 IF
-1083 RENYKD
+1083 
-1089 LTDLDA
+1089 
-1095 KLKNAKNVLNLK
+1095 KL
-1107 IDKQKEVDKAA
+1107 E
-1118 AELETA
+1118 
-1124 ISNLVLKDANYTELN
+1124 
-1139 KAIEKANNLVRDNY
+1139 
-1153 KDLTN
+1153 
-1158 LDAKLKTAKASL
+1158 
-1170 NLKID
+1170 
-1175 KQKEVDKA
+1175 
-1183 AAELEDAITNLV
+1183 

-1212 NIVRENYKDLTELDA
+1212 NIVRENYKDLTDLDA
-1227 KLKTAK
+1227 KLKNAK
-1233 ASLNLKIDKQK
+1233 NALSLKIDKQK

-1253 ETAISN
+1253 EDAISN
-1259 LVLKDANYTELNKAI
+1259 LVLKDANYEKLNSAITKAENI
-1274 EKANNLVR
+1274 VR
-1282 DNYKDLTNLDAKLK
+1282 DNYKDLTDLDAKLK
-1296 TAKASLN
+1296 TAKNVLN
-1303 LKIDKQKEVDKAAVE
+1303 LKIDKQKEVDKAATE
-1318 LETAITNLV
+1318 LEDAISNLV
-1327 LKDANYEKLNAAI
+1327 LKDANYEKVNAAI

-1379 KAAVEL
+1379 KAAAEL
-1385 VTAISNLELKGADY
+1385 ETAITNLELKDSDY

-1498 YNLDWGS
+1498 YNLNWGS

-1520 SNLNKGLA
+1520 SNLNKRLA

-1552 REIKEYLDEVK
+1552 KEIKEYLDEVK

>member
-1 MKDFFQKNK
+1 MEVKDFINKNK
-10 SIFQKIGIG
+10 SLLQKIGIG
-19 IISLVIVIMVC
+19 VISLVIVIMIC

-35 LKNLKGNVLSVD
+35 IKKLKGNVSSIDASTIQSV
-47 FLTRQSSKNEV
+47 KNEV
-58 FVETSLQN
+58 FISTSLK
-66 NGNDIELNVYNYEN
+66 NDDSIDLNVYNYEN
-80 KDITISKIEYR
+80 KDIVITKIEYR
-91 DICNINKKTCLDF
+91 NICKLSNTDCTSF
-104 AEFDISPVTISSNTS
+104 SEFDVTPVTVSNNNS
-119 KVINLSN
+119 QVVNLSN
-126 VKDKVGKK
+126 IKDKVGDS
-134 LNLELGIRYTLNE
+134 LNLELGVRYTLDG
-147 KDYVVT
+147 KDYIVT
-153 TNTFSTIKFDPNARN
+153 TNTFAPVTFDSSTRN
-168 TENNEKTEEEFIFYP
+168 TLNNEQTSEEFLIYGYTKSSDWENN
-183 KGKASDFENNNSLF
+183 DNLLN
-197 ESAKITVKLTDN
+197 SAKVTIKLTDN
-209 NVHMETNEN
+209 NVHMETTEK
-218 LSDLNLK
+218 LSDFNLK
-225 YKMSSRYLYA
+225 YQMSSSYLYA
-235 WYLENPFKETTY
+235 WYIENPFKETTY

-265 YSYPSDTKTGTN
+265 YSYPTNTQTGKN
-277 GFDFSFD
+277 GFNVSFD
-284 IPGSKPKTTVTNQ
+284 VPGNTPKATVTNESII
-297 TVFPTFFWFLGAK
+297 PTFFWYLGAK
-310 NAFGAW
+310 NTFNSW
-316 KWKHTSENEN
+316 KWQHTSENGN
-326 IYASNKIPQFKLTIY
+326 IYKSDKVPQFKLTVY
-341 NKENLKTAIEN
+341 NKDSLKTAIEN
-352 ALEKLVNKKSLY
+352 SLSKLNDKNSLFY
-364 FNNESYFE
+364 NNESYFALVNE
-372 LYNKIENAKRL
+372 IENAKRL

-391 MCDITGDNC
+391 KCDTKGNNC
-400 VKTDVNQEQIDSYIT
+400 VKTDVNQEQIDSYVSL
-415 FLNNYTIKVNDYS
+415 LNNYEVLKYS
-428 NYVEYNSL
+428 SANYSKYNNI
-436 ISKIN
+436 ISKVESVD
-441 KLDSKIYEAESYNN
+441 KTLYETDSYNN
-455 MMNIYNEKNKYLG
+455 MMSVYGEKDNYANL
-468 MLSSY
+468 LEVY
-473 QIRVD
+473 QVRID
-478 NYVEKLQKAY
+478 NYVDKLQEAY

-503 IIDKANKISNIVNDG
+503 IIDKANKISNVVNEN
-518 DELYTKDSWNN
+518 DELYTKDSWNA
-529 LQNTIKNVD
+529 LQNTINSVD
-538 KTLKIDQ
+538 RTLKIDK
-545 QSKVDNYVV
+545 QSVVDGYVKN
-554 LIQTAIDGLTKNP
+554 IQSAIDGLKENP
-567 AKYTEIE
+567 AKYTTVD
-574 KIINDYRNN
+574 KIIEDYKNN
-583 PNYTNGY
+583 SNYVNGY
-590 WTNESK
+590 WTSESM
-596 KIVDDFIL
+596 KIVDDFIV
-604 TKPLNK
+604 TKPVNK
-610 KIDEQS
+610 KISEQS
-616 LINDWVENLKKLIN
+616 VVDNWTKELSKLMDDTLK
-630 NKLEFINAKGYV
+630 FINAKGYV

-650 DLPSS
+650 DLPNS

-665 KAEINK
+665 KTEIAK
-671 KINNIN
+671 KINGKN
-677 LYTDDTIIK
+677 LYTDDTITKI
-686 LTNIINDYYDS
+686 NNVINDYYDKN
-697 EGKWKSDLVF
+697 GNWKADLVY
-707 IKINNQSEM
+707 IKIDKQSEM
-716 DKLIKDMDNIKNT
+716 DKLIKDIDNIKN
-729 NLIKNP
+729 NSFVKNP

-741 KKVQQ
+741 KKIEQD
-746 VANNLVRDNY
+746 ANNLVRDNY
-756 KDLTELDDKLR
+756 KDLTDLDAKLK

-774 KLKIDDQ
+774 KLKLDEQ
-781 DKIDKAATELEIAI
+781 DKIDKVVSELEDAI
-795 SNLVLKDAN
+795 SKLELKDAN
-804 YEKLNAAITKAENIV
+804 YEKVNATII
-819 RENYKDLTELDAK
+819 
-832 LKTAKASLNLKIDKQ
+832 
-847 KEVDKAAVE
+847 
-856 LETAITNLVLKD
+856 
-868 ANYEKLNVAITKA
+868 KA

-896 AKLKTAKASLNL
+896 AKLKNAKNALS
-908 KIDKQKDAD
+908 
-917 KAAAELETAITNLV
+917 
-931 LKDANYEKLN
+931 
-941 VAITKADNIVRENY
+941 
-955 KDLTDL
+955 
-961 DAKLKTAK
+961 
-969 ASLNLKIDKQKDV
+969 LKIDKQKDV
-982 DKAAA
+982 DKAA
-987 ELETAITNLVL
+987 V
-998 KDANYAKL
+998 
-1006 NVAITKAENLVRE
+1006 
-1019 NYKDLTDL
+1019 
-1027 DAKLKNAKNVLN
+1027 
-1039 LKIDKQKEVDKA
+1039 
-1051 AAELETAISN
+1051 
-1061 LVLKDAN
+1061 
-1068 YEKVNAAITKAENLF
+1068 
-1083 RENYKD
+1083 
-1089 LTDLDA
+1089 
-1095 KLKNAKNVLNLK
+1095 
-1107 IDKQKEVDKAA
+1107 
-1118 AELETA
+1118 
-1124 ISNLVLKDANYTELN
+1124 
-1139 KAIEKANNLVRDNY
+1139 
-1153 KDLTN
+1153 
-1158 LDAKLKTAKASL
+1158 
-1170 NLKID
+1170 
-1175 KQKEVDKA
+1175 
-1183 AAELEDAITNLV
+1183 ELEDAISNLV

-1212 NIVRENYKDLTELDA
+1212 NIVRENYKDLTDLDV
-1227 KLKTAK
+1227 KLKNAK
-1233 ASLNLKIDKQK
+1233 ASLNLKIDNQK

-1253 ETAISN
+1253 EI
-1259 LVLKDANYTELNKAI
+1259 
-1274 EKANNLVR
+1274 
-1282 DNYKDLTNLDAKLK
+1282 
-1296 TAKASLN
+1296 
-1303 LKIDKQKEVDKAAVE
+1303 
-1318 LETAITNLV
+1318 AIT
-1327 LKDANYEKLNAAI
+1327 
-1340 TKAENI
+1340 
-1346 VRENYKDLTDLD
+1346 
-1358 AKLKTAKASLNL
+1358 
-1370 KIDKQKEVD
+1370 
-1379 KAAVEL
+1379 
-1385 VTAISNLELKGADY
+1385 NLELKGADY

-1418 TNFDTLVNAMNNI
+1418 TNFNTLVNAMNNI

-1498 YNLDWGS
+1498 YNLNWES

-1520 SNLNKGLA
+1520 SNLNKRLA

-1552 REIKEYLDEVK
+1552 KEIKEYLDEVK

>member
-1 MKDFFQKNK
+1 MEVKDFINKNK
-10 SIFQKIGIG
+10 SLLQKIGIG
-19 IISLVIVIMVC
+19 VISLVIVIMIC

-35 LKNLKGNVLSVD
+35 IKKLKGNVSSIDASTIQSV
-47 FLTRQSSKNEV
+47 KNEV
-58 FVETSLQN
+58 FISTSLK
-66 NGNDIELNVYNYEN
+66 NDDSIDLNVYNYEN
-80 KDITISKIEYR
+80 KDIVITKIEYR
-91 DICNINKKTCLDF
+91 NICKLSNTDCTSF
-104 AEFDISPVTISSNTS
+104 SEFDVTPVTVSNNNS
-119 KVINLSN
+119 QVVNLSN
-126 VKDKVGKK
+126 IKDKVGDS
-134 LNLELGIRYTLNE
+134 LNLELGVRYTLDG
-147 KDYVVT
+147 KDYIVT
-153 TNTFSTIKFDPNARN
+153 TNTFAPVTFDSSTRN
-168 TENNEKTEEEFIFYP
+168 TLNNEQTSEEFLIYGYTKSSDWENN
-183 KGKASDFENNNSLF
+183 DNLLN
-197 ESAKITVKLTDN
+197 SAKVTIKLTDN
-209 NVHMETNEN
+209 NVHMETTEK
-218 LSDLNLK
+218 LSDFNLK
-225 YKMSSRYLYA
+225 YQMSSSYLYA
-235 WYLENPFKETTY
+235 WYIENPFKETTY

-265 YSYPSDTKTGTN
+265 YSYPTNTQTGKN
-277 GFDFSFD
+277 GFNVSFD
-284 IPGSKPKTTVTNQ
+284 IPGNTPKATVTNESII
-297 TVFPTFFWFLGAK
+297 PTFFWYLGAK
-310 NAFGAW
+310 NTFNSW
-316 KWKHTSENEN
+316 KWQHTSENGN
-326 IYASNKIPQFKLTIY
+326 IYKSDKVPQFKLTVY
-341 NKENLKTAIEN
+341 NKDSLKTAIEN
-352 ALEKLVNKKSLY
+352 SLSKLNDKNSLSY
-364 FNNESYFE
+364 NNESYFALVNE
-372 LYNKIENAKRL
+372 IENAKRL

-391 MCDITGDNC
+391 KCDTKGNNC
-400 VKTDVNQEQIDSYIT
+400 VKTDVNQEQIDSYVSL
-415 FLNNYTIKVNDYS
+415 LNNYEVLK
-428 NYVEYNSL
+428 YNSANYSKYNNI
-436 ISKIN
+436 ISKVESID
-441 KLDSKIYEAESYNN
+441 KTLYETDSYNN
-455 MMNIYNEKNKYLG
+455 MMSVYGEKDNYANL
-468 MLSSY
+468 LEVY
-473 QIRVD
+473 QVRID
-478 NYVEKLQKAY
+478 NYVDKLQEAY

-503 IIDKANKISNIVNDG
+503 IIDKANKISNVVNEN
-518 DELYTKDSWNN
+518 DELYTKDSWNA
-529 LQNTIKNVD
+529 LQNTINSVD
-538 KTLKIDQ
+538 RTLKIDK
-545 QSKVDNYVV
+545 QSVVDGYVKT
-554 LIQTAIDGLTKNP
+554 IQSAIDGLKENP
-567 AKYTEIE
+567 AKYTTVD
-574 KIINDYRNN
+574 KIIEDYKNN
-583 PNYTNGY
+583 SNYVNGY
-590 WTNESK
+590 WTSESM
-596 KIVDDFIL
+596 KIVDDFIV
-604 TKPLNK
+604 TKPVNK
-610 KIDEQS
+610 KISEQS
-616 LINDWVENLKKLIN
+616 VVDNWTKELSKLMDDTLK
-630 NKLEFINAKGYV
+630 FINAKGYV

-650 DLPSS
+650 DLPNS

-665 KAEINK
+665 KTEIAK
-671 KINNIN
+671 KINGKN
-677 LYTDDTIIK
+677 LYTDDTITKI
-686 LTNIINDYYDS
+686 NNVINDYYDKN
-697 EGKWKSDLVF
+697 GNWKADLVY
-707 IKINNQSEM
+707 IKIDKQSEM
-716 DKLIKDMDNIKNT
+716 DKLIKDIDNIKN
-729 NLIKNP
+729 NSFVKNP

-741 KKVQQ
+741 KKIEQE
-746 VANNLVRDNY
+746 ANNLVRDNY
-756 KDLTELDDKLR
+756 KDLTDLDAKLK

-774 KLKIDDQ
+774 KLKLDEQ
-781 DKIDKAATELEIAI
+781 DKIDKVVSELEDAI

-804 YEKLNAAITKAENIV
+804 YEKVNAAITKAKNIV
-819 RENYKDLTELDAK
+819 RENYKDLTDLDAK
-832 LKTAKASLNLKIDKQ
+832 LKNAKNVLNLKIDKQ

-856 LETAITNLVLKD
+856 LEDAISKLELKD
-868 ANYEKLNVAITKA
+868 ANYEKVNAAITKA

-896 AKLKTAKASLNL
+896 AKLKNAKNALSL
-908 KIDKQKDAD
+908 KIDKQKEVD
-917 KAAAELETAITNLV
+917 KAAVELEDAISNLV
-931 LKDANYEKLN
+931 LKDANYTELNEAIEK
-941 VAITKADNIVRENY
+941 
-955 KDLTDL
+955 
-961 DAKLKTAK
+961 
-969 ASLNLKIDKQKDV
+969 
-982 DKAAA
+982 
-987 ELETAITNLVL
+987 
-998 KDANYAKL
+998 AN
-1006 NVAITKAENLVRE
+1006 NLVRE
-1019 NYKDLTDL
+1019 NYKDLTNL
-1027 DAKLKNAKNVLN
+1027 DAKLNNAKNVLN

-1068 YEKVNAAITKAENLF
+1068 YEK
-1083 RENYKD
+1083 
-1089 LTDLDA
+1089 
-1095 KLKNAKNVLNLK
+1095 LN
-1107 IDKQKEVDKAA
+1107 
-1118 AELETA
+1118 
-1124 ISNLVLKDANYTELN
+1124 S
-1139 KAIEKANNLVRDNY
+1139 
-1153 KDLTN
+1153 
-1158 LDAKLKTAKASL
+1158 
-1170 NLKID
+1170 
-1175 KQKEVDKA
+1175 
-1183 AAELEDAITNLV
+1183 
-1195 LKDANYEKVNAA
+1195 A

-1212 NIVRENYKDLTELDA
+1212 NIVRD
-1227 KLKTAK
+1227 
-1233 ASLNLKIDKQK
+1233 S
-1244 EVDKAAVEL
+1244 
-1253 ETAISN
+1253 
-1259 LVLKDANYTELNKAI
+1259 
-1274 EKANNLVR
+1274 
-1282 DNYKDLTNLDAKLK
+1282 
-1296 TAKASLN
+1296 
-1303 LKIDKQKEVDKAAVE
+1303 
-1318 LETAITNLV
+1318 
-1327 LKDANYEKLNAAI
+1327 
-1340 TKAENI
+1340 
-1346 VRENYKDLTDLD
+1346 YKDLTDLD

-1385 VTAISNLELKGADY
+1385 ETAISNLELKGADY

-1505 QDKVDKYATDINYAI
+1505 QDKVDRYATDINYAI
-1520 SNLNKGLA
+1520 SNLNKRLA

-1552 REIKEYLDEVK
+1552 KEIKEYLDEVK
-1563 DLSTDLRYD
+1563 YLSTDLRYD
-1572 EQDII
+1572 EQDVI

-1632 SKTTVKTT
+1632 SKTTIKTT

-1826 LSALTVGYKL
+1826 LSALAVGYKL

>member
-1 MKDFFQKNK
+1 MEVKDFINKNK
-10 SIFQKIGIG
+10 SLLQKIGIG
-19 IISLVIVIMVC
+19 VISLVIVIMIC

-35 LKNLKGNVLSVD
+35 IKKLKGNVSSIDASTIQSV
-47 FLTRQSSKNEV
+47 KNEV
-58 FVETSLQN
+58 FISTSLK
-66 NGNDIELNVYNYEN
+66 NDDSIDLNVYNYEN
-80 KDITISKIEYR
+80 KDIVITKIEYR
-91 DICNINKKTCLDF
+91 NICKLSNTDCTSF
-104 AEFDISPVTISSNTS
+104 SEFDVTPVTVSNNNS
-119 KVINLSN
+119 QVVNLSN
-126 VKDKVGKK
+126 IKDKVGDS
-134 LNLELGIRYTLNE
+134 LNLELGVRYTLDG
-147 KDYVVT
+147 KDYIVT
-153 TNTFSTIKFDPNARN
+153 TNTFAPVTFDSSTRN
-168 TENNEKTEEEFIFYP
+168 TLNNEQTSEEFLIYGYTKSSDWENN
-183 KGKASDFENNNSLF
+183 DNLLN
-197 ESAKITVKLTDN
+197 SAKVTIKLTDN
-209 NVHMETNEN
+209 NVHMETTEK
-218 LSDLNLK
+218 LSDFNLK
-225 YKMSSRYLYA
+225 YQMSSSYLYA
-235 WYLENPFKETTY
+235 WYIENPFKETTY

-265 YSYPSDTKTGTN
+265 YSYPTNTQTGKN
-277 GFDFSFD
+277 GFNVSFD
-284 IPGSKPKTTVTNQ
+284 VPGNTPKATVTNESII
-297 TVFPTFFWFLGAK
+297 PTFFWYLGAK
-310 NAFGAW
+310 NTFNSW
-316 KWKHTSENEN
+316 KWQHTSENGN
-326 IYASNKIPQFKLTIY
+326 IYKSDKVPQFKLTVY
-341 NKENLKTAIEN
+341 NKDSLKTAIEN
-352 ALEKLVNKKSLY
+352 SLSKLNDKNSLSY
-364 FNNESYFE
+364 NNESYFALVNE
-372 LYNKIENAKRL
+372 IENAKRL

-391 MCDITGDNC
+391 KCDTKGNNC
-400 VKTDVNQEQIDSYIT
+400 VKTDVNQEQIDSYVSL
-415 FLNNYTIKVNDYS
+415 LNNYEVLK
-428 NYVEYNSL
+428 YNSANYSKYNNI
-436 ISKIN
+436 ISKVESVD
-441 KLDSKIYEAESYNN
+441 KTLYETDSYNN
-455 MMNIYNEKNKYLG
+455 MMSVYGEKDNYANL
-468 MLSSY
+468 LEVY
-473 QIRVD
+473 QVRID
-478 NYVEKLQKAY
+478 NYVDKLQEAY

-503 IIDKANKISNIVNDG
+503 IIDKANKISNVVNEN
-518 DELYTKDSWNN
+518 DELYTKDSWNA
-529 LQNTIKNVD
+529 LQNTINSID
-538 KTLKIDQ
+538 RTLKIDK
-545 QSKVDNYVV
+545 QSVVDGYVKN
-554 LIQTAIDGLTKNP
+554 IQSAIDGLKENP
-567 AKYTEIE
+567 AKYTTVD
-574 KIINDYRNN
+574 KIIEDYKNN
-583 PNYTNGY
+583 SNYVNGY
-590 WTNESK
+590 WTSESM
-596 KIVDDFIL
+596 KIVDDFIV
-604 TKPLNK
+604 TKPVNK
-610 KIDEQS
+610 KISEQS
-616 LINDWVENLKKLIN
+616 VVDNWTKELSKLMDDTLK
-630 NKLEFINAKGYV
+630 FINAKGYV

-650 DLPSS
+650 DLPNS

-665 KAEINK
+665 KTKIAK
-671 KINNIN
+671 KINGKN
-677 LYTDDTIIK
+677 LYTDDTITKI
-686 LTNIINDYYDS
+686 NNVINDYYDKN
-697 EGKWKSDLVF
+697 GNWKADLVY
-707 IKINNQSEM
+707 IKIDKQSEM
-716 DKLIKDMDNIKNT
+716 DKLIKDIDNIKN
-729 NLIKNP
+729 NSFVKNP

-741 KKVQQ
+741 KKIEQE
-746 VANNLVRDNY
+746 ANNLVRDNY
-756 KDLTELDDKLR
+756 KDLTDLDAKLK
-767 NANELSD
+767 NVNELSD
-774 KLKIDDQ
+774 KLKLDEQ
-781 DKIDKAATELEIAI
+781 DKIDKVVSELEDAI
-795 SNLVLKDAN
+795 SKLELKDAN
-804 YEKLNAAITKAENIV
+804 YEKLNSAITKAENIV
-819 RENYKDLTELDAK
+819 RD
-832 LKTAKASLNLKIDKQ
+832 
-847 KEVDKAAVE
+847 
-856 LETAITNLVLKD
+856 
-868 ANYEKLNVAITKA
+868 
-881 ENIVR
+881 
-886 ENYKDLTDLD
+886 
-896 AKLKTAKASLNL
+896 
-908 KIDKQKDAD
+908 
-917 KAAAELETAITNLV
+917 
-931 LKDANYEKLN
+931 
-941 VAITKADNIVRENY
+941 NY

-982 DKAAA
+982 DKAAV

-998 KDANYAKL
+998 KDANYEKLNAAITKANNLVRENYKDLTELDAKL
-1006 NVAITKAENLVRE
+1006 NSAKASLNLKIDKQKEVDKAASELEDAISNLVLKDANYEKVNVAITKAENIVRN

-1051 AAELETAISN
+1051 AVELEDAISN

-1068 YEKVNAAITKAENLF
+1068 YEKVNAAITKAENIV
-1083 RENYKD
+1083 RDNYKD
-1089 LTDLDA
+1089 LTELDA
-1095 KLKNAKNVLNLK
+1095 KLKNAKNALSLK
-1107 IDKQKEVDKAA
+1107 IDKQKDVDKAA
-1118 AELETA
+1118 TELET
-1124 ISNLVLKDANYTELN
+1124 
-1139 KAIEKANNLVRDNY
+1139 
-1153 KDLTN
+1153 
-1158 LDAKLKTAKASL
+1158 
-1170 NLKID
+1170 
-1175 KQKEVDKA
+1175 
-1183 AAELEDAITNLV
+1183 AITNLV

-1212 NIVRENYKDLTELDA
+1212 NIVRENYKDLTDLDV

-1244 EVDKAAVEL
+1244 EVDKAA
-1253 ETAISN
+1253 T
-1259 LVLKDANYTELNKAI
+1259 
-1274 EKANNLVR
+1274 
-1282 DNYKDLTNLDAKLK
+1282 
-1296 TAKASLN
+1296 
-1303 LKIDKQKEVDKAAVE
+1303 E
-1318 LETAITNLV
+1318 LETAIT
-1327 LKDANYEKLNAAI
+1327 
-1340 TKAENI
+1340 
-1346 VRENYKDLTDLD
+1346 
-1358 AKLKTAKASLNL
+1358 
-1370 KIDKQKEVD
+1370 
-1379 KAAVEL
+1379 
-1385 VTAISNLELKGADY
+1385 NLELKGADY

-1407 NVYDKLDSTKY
+1407 NVYDKLDGTKY

-1498 YNLDWGS
+1498 YNLNWES

-1520 SNLNKGLA
+1520 SNLNKRLA

-1552 REIKEYLDEVK
+1552 KEIKEYLDEVK

>member
-1 MKDFFQKNK
+1 MEVKDFINKNK
-10 SIFQKIGIG
+10 SLLQKIGIG
-19 IISLVIVIMVC
+19 VISLVIVIMIC

-35 LKNLKGNVLSVD
+35 IKKLKGNVSSIDASTIQSV
-47 FLTRQSSKNEV
+47 KNEV
-58 FVETSLQN
+58 FISTSLK
-66 NGNDIELNVYNYEN
+66 NDDSIDLNVYNYEN
-80 KDITISKIEYR
+80 KDIVITKIEYR
-91 DICNINKKTCLDF
+91 NICKLSNTNCTSF
-104 AEFDISPVTISSNTS
+104 SEFDVTPVTVSNNNS
-119 KVINLSN
+119 QVVNLSN
-126 VKDKVGKK
+126 IKDKVGDS
-134 LNLELGIRYTLNE
+134 LNLELGVRYTLDG
-147 KDYVVT
+147 KDYIVT
-153 TNTFSTIKFDPNARN
+153 TNTFAPVTFDSSTRN
-168 TENNEKTEEEFIFYP
+168 TLNNEQTSEEFLIYGYTKSSDWENN
-183 KGKASDFENNNSLF
+183 DNLLN
-197 ESAKITVKLTDN
+197 SAKVTIKLTDN
-209 NVHMETNEN
+209 NVHMETTEK
-218 LSDLNLK
+218 LSDFNLK
-225 YKMSSRYLYA
+225 YQMSSSYLYA
-235 WYLENPFKETTY
+235 WYIENPFKETTY

-265 YSYPSDTKTGTN
+265 YSYPTDTQTGKN
-277 GFDFSFD
+277 GFNVSFD
-284 IPGSKPKTTVTNQ
+284 VPGNTPKATVTNESII
-297 TVFPTFFWFLGAK
+297 PTFFWYLGAK
-310 NAFGAW
+310 NVFNSW
-316 KWKHTSENEN
+316 KWQHTSENGN
-326 IYASNKIPQFKLTIY
+326 IYKSDKVPQFKLTVY
-341 NKENLKTAIEN
+341 NKDSLKTAIEN
-352 ALEKLVNKKSLY
+352 SLSKLNDKNSLSY
-364 FNNESYFE
+364 NNESYFALVNE
-372 LYNKIENAKRL
+372 IENAKRL

-391 MCDITGDNC
+391 KCDTKGNNC
-400 VKTDVNQEQIDSYIT
+400 VKTDVNQEQIDSYVSL
-415 FLNNYTIKVNDYS
+415 LNNYEVLKYS
-428 NYVEYNSL
+428 SANYSKYNNI
-436 ISKIN
+436 ISKVESVD
-441 KLDSKIYEAESYNN
+441 KTLYETDSYNN
-455 MMNIYNEKNKYLG
+455 MMSVYGEKDNYANL
-468 MLSSY
+468 LEVY
-473 QIRVD
+473 QVRID
-478 NYVEKLQKAY
+478 NYVDKLQEAY

-503 IIDKANKISNIVNDG
+503 IIDKANKISNVVNEN
-518 DELYTKDSWNN
+518 DELYTKDSWNA
-529 LQNTIKNVD
+529 LQNTINSVD
-538 KTLKIDQ
+538 RTLKIDK
-545 QSKVDNYVV
+545 QSVVDGYVKT
-554 LIQTAIDGLTKNP
+554 IQSAINGLKENP
-567 AKYTEIE
+567 AKYTRVD
-574 KIINDYRNN
+574 KIIEDYKNN
-583 PNYTNGY
+583 SNYVNGY
-590 WTNESK
+590 WTSESM
-596 KIVDDFIL
+596 KIVDDFIV
-604 TKPLNK
+604 TKPVNK
-610 KIDEQS
+610 KISEQS
-616 LINDWVENLKKLIN
+616 VVDNWAKELSKLMDDT
-630 NKLEFINAKGYV
+630 LEFINAKGYV

-650 DLPSS
+650 DLPNS

-665 KAEINK
+665 KTEIAK
-671 KINNIN
+671 KINGKN
-677 LYTDDTIIK
+677 LYTDDTITKI
-686 LTNIINDYYDS
+686 NNVINDYYDKN
-697 EGKWKSDLVF
+697 GNWKADLVY
-707 IKINNQSEM
+707 IKIDKQSEM
-716 DKLIKDMDNIKNT
+716 DKLIKDIDNIKN
-729 NLIKNP
+729 NSFVKNP

-741 KKVQQ
+741 KKIQQ
-746 VANNLVRDNY
+746 EANNLVRDNY
-756 KDLTELDDKLR
+756 KDLTDLDAKLK
-767 NANELSD
+767 NVNELSD
-774 KLKIDDQ
+774 KLKLDEQ
-781 DKIDKAATELEIAI
+781 DKIDK
-795 SNLVLKDAN
+795 V
-804 YEKLNAAITKAENIV
+804 V
-819 RENYKDLTELDAK
+819 R
-832 LKTAKASLNLKIDKQ
+832 
-847 KEVDKAAVE
+847 E
-856 LETAITNLVLKD
+856 LETAITNLELKD
-868 ANYEKLNVAITKA
+868 ANYEKVNATITKA

-896 AKLKTAKASLNL
+896 AKLN
-908 KIDKQKDAD
+908 
-917 KAAAELETAITNLV
+917 
-931 LKDANYEKLN
+931 
-941 VAITKADNIVRENY
+941 
-955 KDLTDL
+955 
-961 DAKLKTAK
+961 
-969 ASLNLKIDKQKDV
+969 
-982 DKAAA
+982 
-987 ELETAITNLVL
+987 
-998 KDANYAKL
+998 
-1006 NVAITKAENLVRE
+1006 
-1019 NYKDLTDL
+1019 
-1027 DAKLKNAKNVLN
+1027 NAKNVLN

-1051 AAELETAISN
+1051 A
-1061 LVLKDAN
+1061 V
-1068 YEKVNAAITKAENLF
+1068 
-1083 RENYKD
+1083 
-1089 LTDLDA
+1089 
-1095 KLKNAKNVLNLK
+1095 
-1107 IDKQKEVDKAA
+1107 
-1118 AELETA
+1118 
-1124 ISNLVLKDANYTELN
+1124 
-1139 KAIEKANNLVRDNY
+1139 
-1153 KDLTN
+1153 
-1158 LDAKLKTAKASL
+1158 
-1170 NLKID
+1170 
-1175 KQKEVDKA
+1175 
-1183 AAELEDAITNLV
+1183 ELEDAISNLE

-1212 NIVRENYKDLTELDA
+1212 NIVRD
-1227 KLKTAK
+1227 
-1233 ASLNLKIDKQK
+1233 
-1244 EVDKAAVEL
+1244 
-1253 ETAISN
+1253 
-1259 LVLKDANYTELNKAI
+1259 
-1274 EKANNLVR
+1274 
-1282 DNYKDLTNLDAKLK
+1282 
-1296 TAKASLN
+1296 
-1303 LKIDKQKEVDKAAVE
+1303 
-1318 LETAITNLV
+1318 
-1327 LKDANYEKLNAAI
+1327 
-1340 TKAENI
+1340 
-1346 VRENYKDLTDLD
+1346 NYKDLTDLD

-1385 VTAISNLELKGADY
+1385 EDAITNLELKGADY

-1520 SNLNKGLA
+1520 SNLNKRLA

-1552 REIKEYLDEVK
+1552 KEIKEYLDEVK

-1572 EQDII
+1572 EQDVI

-1702 GINTVTIIVTRKNG
+1702 GINTVTIIVARKNG

-1771 DKNATM
+1771 DENATM

>member
-1 MKDFFQKNK
+1 MEVKDFINKNK
-10 SIFQKIGIG
+10 SLLQKIGIG
-19 IISLVIVIMVC
+19 VISLVIVIMIC

-35 LKNLKGNVLSVD
+35 IRKLKGNVSSIDASTIQSV
-47 FLTRQSSKNEV
+47 KNEV
-58 FVETSLQN
+58 FISTSLK
-66 NGNDIELNVYNYEN
+66 NDDSIDLNVYNYEN
-80 KDITISKIEYR
+80 KDIVITKIEYR
-91 DICNINKKTCLDF
+91 NICKLSNTDCTSF
-104 AEFDISPVTISSNTS
+104 SEFDVTPVTVSNNNS
-119 KVINLSN
+119 QVVNLSN
-126 VKDKVGKK
+126 IKDKVGDS
-134 LNLELGIRYTLNE
+134 LNLELGVRYTLDG
-147 KDYVVT
+147 KDYIVT
-153 TNTFSTIKFDPNARN
+153 TNTFAPVTFDSSTRN
-168 TENNEKTEEEFIFYP
+168 TLNNEQTSEEFLIYGYTKSSDWENN
-183 KGKASDFENNNSLF
+183 DNLLN
-197 ESAKITVKLTDN
+197 SAKVTIKLTDN
-209 NVHMETNEN
+209 NVHMETTEK
-218 LSDLNLK
+218 LSDFNLK
-225 YKMSSRYLYA
+225 YQMSSSYLYA
-235 WYLENPFKETTY
+235 WYIENPFKETTY

-265 YSYPSDTKTGTN
+265 YSYPTNTQTGKN
-277 GFDFSFD
+277 GFNVSFD
-284 IPGSKPKTTVTNQ
+284 IPGNTPKATVTNESII
-297 TVFPTFFWFLGAK
+297 PTFFWYLGAK
-310 NAFGAW
+310 NTFNSW
-316 KWKHTSENEN
+316 KWQHTSENGN
-326 IYASNKIPQFKLTIY
+326 IYKSDKVPQFKLTVY
-341 NKENLKTAIEN
+341 NKDSLKTAIEN
-352 ALEKLVNKKSLY
+352 SLSKLNDKNSLSY
-364 FNNESYFE
+364 NNESYFALVNE
-372 LYNKIENAKRL
+372 IENAKRL

-391 MCDITGDNC
+391 KCDTKGNNC
-400 VKTDVNQEQIDSYIT
+400 VKTDVNQEQIDSYVSL
-415 FLNNYTIKVNDYS
+415 LNNYEVLK
-428 NYVEYNSL
+428 YNSANYSKYNNI
-436 ISKIN
+436 ISKVESID
-441 KLDSKIYEAESYNN
+441 KTLYETDSYNN
-455 MMNIYNEKNKYLG
+455 MMSVYGEKDNYANL
-468 MLSSY
+468 LEVY
-473 QIRVD
+473 QVRID
-478 NYVEKLQKAY
+478 NYVDKLQEAY

-503 IIDKANKISNIVNDG
+503 IIDKANKISNAVNEN
-518 DELYTKDSWNN
+518 DELYTKDSWNA
-529 LQNTIKNVD
+529 LQNTINSVD
-538 KTLKIDQ
+538 RTLKIDK
-545 QSKVDNYVV
+545 QSVVDGYVKT
-554 LIQTAIDGLTKNP
+554 IQSAIDGLKENP
-567 AKYTEIE
+567 AKYTTVD
-574 KIINDYRNN
+574 KIIEDYKNN
-583 PNYTNGY
+583 SNYVNGY
-590 WTNESK
+590 WTSESM
-596 KIVDDFIL
+596 KIVDDFIV
-604 TKPLNK
+604 TKPVNK
-610 KIDEQS
+610 KISEQS
-616 LINDWVENLKKLIN
+616 VVDNWTKELSKLMDDTLK
-630 NKLEFINAKGYV
+630 FINAKGYV

-650 DLPSS
+650 DLPNS

-665 KAEINK
+665 KTEIAK
-671 KINNIN
+671 KINGKN
-677 LYTDDTIIK
+677 LYTDDTITKI
-686 LTNIINDYYDS
+686 NNVINDYYDKN
-697 EGKWKSDLVF
+697 GNWKADLVY
-707 IKINNQSEM
+707 IKIDKQSEM
-716 DKLIKDMDNIKNT
+716 DKLIKDIDNIKNNSFVK
-729 NLIKNP
+729 NL

-741 KKVQQ
+741 KKIEQE
-746 VANNLVRDNY
+746 ANNLVRDNY
-756 KDLTELDDKLR
+756 KDLTDLDAKLK

-774 KLKIDDQ
+774 KLKLDEQ
-781 DKIDKAATELEIAI
+781 DKIDKVVSELEDAI
-795 SNLVLKDAN
+795 SKLELKDAN
-804 YEKLNAAITKAENIV
+804 YEKVNAAITKA
-819 RENYKDLTELDAK
+819 K
-832 LKTAKASLNLKIDKQ
+832 
-847 KEVDKAAVE
+847 
-856 LETAITNLVLKD
+856 
-868 ANYEKLNVAITKA
+868 
-881 ENIVR
+881 
-886 ENYKDLTDLD
+886 
-896 AKLKTAKASLNL
+896 
-908 KIDKQKDAD
+908 
-917 KAAAELETAITNLV
+917 
-931 LKDANYEKLN
+931 
-941 VAITKADNIVRENY
+941 NIVRENY

-982 DKAAA
+982 DKAAV
-987 ELETAITNLVL
+987 ELEDAISKLEL
-998 KDANYAKL
+998 KDANYEKVNA
-1006 NVAITKAENLVRE
+1006 AITKAKNIVRE

-1027 DAKLKNAKNVLN
+1027 DAKLKNAKNAL
-1039 LKIDKQKEVDKA
+1039 
-1051 AAELETAISN
+1051 S
-1061 LVLKDAN
+1061 
-1068 YEKVNAAITKAENLF
+1068 
-1083 RENYKD
+1083 
-1089 LTDLDA
+1089 
-1095 KLKNAKNVLNLK
+1095 
-1107 IDKQKEVDKAA
+1107 
-1118 AELETA
+1118 
-1124 ISNLVLKDANYTELN
+1124 
-1139 KAIEKANNLVRDNY
+1139 
-1153 KDLTN
+1153 
-1158 LDAKLKTAKASL
+1158 
-1170 NLKID
+1170 
-1175 KQKEVDKA
+1175 
-1183 AAELEDAITNLV
+1183 
-1195 LKDANYEKVNAA
+1195 
-1207 ITKAE
+1207 
-1212 NIVRENYKDLTELDA
+1212 
-1227 KLKTAK
+1227 
-1233 ASLNLKIDKQK
+1233 LKIDKQK

-1259 LVLKDANYTELNKAI
+1259 LVLKDANYEKLNSAITKA
-1274 EKANNLVR
+1274 ENVVR
-1282 DNYKDLTNLDAKLK
+1282 DNYKDLTELDAKLKNAKNALSLKIDKQKEVDKVATELEAAITNLVLKDANYEKVNAAITKAENIVRDNYKDLTDLDAKLK
-1296 TAKASLN
+1296 TAKNVLN

-1318 LETAITNLV
+1318 LEDAISNLV
-1327 LKDANYEKLNAAI
+1327 LKDANYEKLNSAI

-1346 VRENYKDLTDLD
+1346 VRDNYKDLTDLD

-1385 VTAISNLELKGADY
+1385 ETAISNLELKGADY

-1498 YNLDWGS
+1498 YNLNWES

-1520 SNLNKGLA
+1520 SNLNKRLA

-1552 REIKEYLDEVK
+1552 KEIKEYLDEVK

>member
-1 MKDFFQKNK
+1 MEVKDFINKNK
-10 SIFQKIGIG
+10 SLLQKIGIG
-19 IISLVIVIMVC
+19 VISLVIVIMIC

-35 LKNLKGNVLSVD
+35 IKKLKGNVSSIDASTIQSV
-47 FLTRQSSKNEV
+47 KNEV
-58 FVETSLQN
+58 FISTSLK
-66 NGNDIELNVYNYEN
+66 NDDSIDLNVYNYEN
-80 KDITISKIEYR
+80 KDIVITKIEYR
-91 DICNINKKTCLDF
+91 NICKLSNTDCTSF
-104 AEFDISPVTISSNTS
+104 SEFDVTPVTVSNNNS
-119 KVINLSN
+119 QVVNLSN
-126 VKDKVGKK
+126 IKDKVGDS
-134 LNLELGIRYTLNE
+134 LNLELGVRYTLDG
-147 KDYVVT
+147 KDYIVT
-153 TNTFSTIKFDPNARN
+153 TNTFAPVTFDSSTRN
-168 TENNEKTEEEFIFYP
+168 TLNNEQTSEEFLIYGYTKSSDWENN
-183 KGKASDFENNNSLF
+183 DNLLN
-197 ESAKITVKLTDN
+197 SAKVTIKLTDN
-209 NVHMETNEN
+209 NVHMETTEK
-218 LSDLNLK
+218 LSDFNLK
-225 YKMSSRYLYA
+225 YQMSSSYLYA
-235 WYLENPFKETTY
+235 WYIENPFKETTY

-265 YSYPSDTKTGTN
+265 YSYPTNTQTGKN
-277 GFDFSFD
+277 GFNVSFD
-284 IPGSKPKTTVTNQ
+284 VPGNTPKATVTNESII
-297 TVFPTFFWFLGAK
+297 PTFFWYLGAK
-310 NAFGAW
+310 NTFNSW
-316 KWKHTSENEN
+316 KWQHTSENGN
-326 IYASNKIPQFKLTIY
+326 IYKSDKVPQFKLTVY
-341 NKENLKTAIEN
+341 NKDSLKTAIEN
-352 ALEKLVNKKSLY
+352 SLSKLNDKNSLFY
-364 FNNESYFE
+364 NNESYFALVNE
-372 LYNKIENAKRL
+372 IENAKRL

-391 MCDITGDNC
+391 KCDTKGNNC
-400 VKTDVNQEQIDSYIT
+400 VKTDVNQEQIDSYVSL
-415 FLNNYTIKVNDYS
+415 LNNYEVLKYS
-428 NYVEYNSL
+428 SANYSKYNNI
-436 ISKIN
+436 ISKVESVD
-441 KLDSKIYEAESYNN
+441 KTLYETDSYNN
-455 MMNIYNEKNKYLG
+455 MMSVYGEKDNYANL
-468 MLSSY
+468 LEVY
-473 QIRVD
+473 QVRID
-478 NYVEKLQKAY
+478 NYVDKLQEAY

-503 IIDKANKISNIVNDG
+503 IIDKANKISNVVNEN
-518 DELYTKDSWNN
+518 DELYTKDSWNA
-529 LQNTIKNVD
+529 LQNTINSVD
-538 KTLKIDQ
+538 RTLKIDK
-545 QSKVDNYVV
+545 QSVVDGYVKN
-554 LIQTAIDGLTKNP
+554 IQSAIDGLKENP
-567 AKYTEIE
+567 AKYTTVD
-574 KIINDYRNN
+574 KIIEDYKNN
-583 PNYTNGY
+583 SNYVNGY
-590 WTNESK
+590 WTSESM
-596 KIVDDFIL
+596 KIVDDFIV
-604 TKPLNK
+604 TKPVNK
-610 KIDEQS
+610 KISEQS
-616 LINDWVENLKKLIN
+616 VVDNWTKELSKLMDDTLK
-630 NKLEFINAKGYV
+630 FINAKGYV

-650 DLPSS
+650 DLPNS

-665 KAEINK
+665 KTEIAK
-671 KINNIN
+671 KINGKN
-677 LYTDDTIIK
+677 LYTDDTITKI
-686 LTNIINDYYDS
+686 NNVINDYYDN
-697 EGKWKSDLVF
+697 GNWKADLVY
-707 IKINNQSEM
+707 IKIDKQSEM
-716 DKLIKDMDNIKNT
+716 DKLIKDIDNIKN
-729 NLIKNP
+729 NSFVKNP

-741 KKVQQ
+741 KKIEQE
-746 VANNLVRDNY
+746 ANNLVRDNY
-756 KDLTELDDKLR
+756 KDLTDLDAKLK

-774 KLKIDDQ
+774 KLKLDEQ
-781 DKIDKAATELEIAI
+781 DKIDKVVSELEDAI
-795 SNLVLKDAN
+795 SKLELKDAN
-804 YEKLNAAITKAENIV
+804 YEKVNAAITKAENIV
-819 RENYKDLTELDAK
+819 RD
-832 LKTAKASLNLKIDKQ
+832 
-847 KEVDKAAVE
+847 
-856 LETAITNLVLKD
+856 
-868 ANYEKLNVAITKA
+868 
-881 ENIVR
+881 
-886 ENYKDLTDLD
+886 NYKDLTDLD

-908 KIDKQKDAD
+908 KIDKQK
-917 KAAAELETAITNLV
+917 
-931 LKDANYEKLN
+931 
-941 VAITKADNIVRENY
+941 
-955 KDLTDL
+955 
-961 DAKLKTAK
+961 
-969 ASLNLKIDKQKDV
+969 
-982 DKAAA
+982 
-987 ELETAITNLVL
+987 
-998 KDANYAKL
+998 
-1006 NVAITKAENLVRE
+1006 
-1019 NYKDLTDL
+1019 
-1027 DAKLKNAKNVLN
+1027 
-1039 LKIDKQKEVDKA
+1039 EVDKA
-1051 AAELETAISN
+1051 ASE
-1061 LVLKDAN
+1061 LKDA
-1068 YEKVNAAITKAENLF
+1068 IF
-1083 RENYKD
+1083 
-1089 LTDLDA
+1089 
-1095 KLKNAKNVLNLK
+1095 KL
-1107 IDKQKEVDKAA
+1107 E
-1118 AELETA
+1118 
-1124 ISNLVLKDANYTELN
+1124 
-1139 KAIEKANNLVRDNY
+1139 
-1153 KDLTN
+1153 
-1158 LDAKLKTAKASL
+1158 
-1170 NLKID
+1170 
-1175 KQKEVDKA
+1175 
-1183 AAELEDAITNLV
+1183 

-1212 NIVRENYKDLTELDA
+1212 NIVRENYKDLTDLDAKLKNAKNALSLKIDKQKEVDKAAVELEDAISNLVLKDANYEKLNSAITKAENIVRDNYKDLTDLDA

-1233 ASLNLKIDKQK
+1233 NVLNLKIDKQK

-1253 ETAISN
+1253 EDAIS
-1259 LVLKDANYTELNKAI
+1259 
-1274 EKANNLVR
+1274 
-1282 DNYKDLTNLDAKLK
+1282 
-1296 TAKASLN
+1296 
-1303 LKIDKQKEVDKAAVE
+1303 
-1318 LETAITNLV
+1318 NLV
-1327 LKDANYEKLNAAI
+1327 LKDANYEKLNSAI

-1379 KAAVEL
+1379 KAAAEL
-1385 VTAISNLELKGADY
+1385 ETAITNLELKDSDY

-1498 YNLDWGS
+1498 YNLNWGS

-1520 SNLNKGLA
+1520 SNLNKRLA

-1552 REIKEYLDEVK
+1552 KEIKEYLDEVK

>member
-1 MKDFFQKNK
+1 MEVKDFINKNK
-10 SIFQKIGIG
+10 SLLQKIGIG
-19 IISLVIVIMVC
+19 VISLVIVIMIC

-35 LKNLKGNVLSVD
+35 IKKLKGNVSSIDASTIQSV
-47 FLTRQSSKNEV
+47 KNEV
-58 FVETSLQN
+58 FISTSLK
-66 NGNDIELNVYNYEN
+66 NDDSIDLNVYNYEN
-80 KDITISKIEYR
+80 KDIVITKIEYR
-91 DICNINKKTCLDF
+91 NICKLSNTNCTSF
-104 AEFDISPVTISSNTS
+104 SEFDVTPVTVSNNNS
-119 KVINLSN
+119 QVVNLSN
-126 VKDKVGKK
+126 IKDKVGDS
-134 LNLELGIRYTLNE
+134 LNLELGVRYTLDG
-147 KDYVVT
+147 KDYIVT
-153 TNTFSTIKFDPNARN
+153 TNTFAPVTFDSSTRN
-168 TENNEKTEEEFIFYP
+168 TLNNEQTSEEFLIYGYTKSSDWENN
-183 KGKASDFENNNSLF
+183 DNLLN
-197 ESAKITVKLTDN
+197 SAKVTIKLTDN
-209 NVHMETNEN
+209 NVHMETTEK
-218 LSDLNLK
+218 LSDFNLK
-225 YKMSSRYLYA
+225 YQMSSSYLYA
-235 WYLENPFKETTY
+235 WYIENPFKETTY

-265 YSYPSDTKTGTN
+265 YSYPTDTQTGKN
-277 GFDFSFD
+277 GFNVSFD
-284 IPGSKPKTTVTNQ
+284 VPGNTPKATVTNESII
-297 TVFPTFFWFLGAK
+297 PTFFWYLGAK
-310 NAFGAW
+310 NVFNSW
-316 KWKHTSENEN
+316 KWQHTSENGN
-326 IYASNKIPQFKLTIY
+326 IYKSDKVPQFKLTVY
-341 NKENLKTAIEN
+341 NKDSLKTAIEN
-352 ALEKLVNKKSLY
+352 SLSKLNDKNSLSY
-364 FNNESYFE
+364 NNESYFALVNE
-372 LYNKIENAKRL
+372 IENAKRL

-391 MCDITGDNC
+391 KCDTKGNNC
-400 VKTDVNQEQIDSYIT
+400 VKTDVNQEQIDSYVSL
-415 FLNNYTIKVNDYS
+415 LNNYEVLKYS
-428 NYVEYNSL
+428 SANYSKYNNI
-436 ISKIN
+436 ISKVESVD
-441 KLDSKIYEAESYNN
+441 KTLYETDSYNN
-455 MMNIYNEKNKYLG
+455 MMSVYGEKDNYANL
-468 MLSSY
+468 LEVY
-473 QIRVD
+473 QVRID
-478 NYVEKLQKAY
+478 NYVDKLQEAY

-503 IIDKANKISNIVNDG
+503 IIDKANKISNVVNEN
-518 DELYTKDSWNN
+518 DELYTKDSWNA
-529 LQNTIKNVD
+529 LQNTINSVD
-538 KTLKIDQ
+538 RTLKIDK
-545 QSKVDNYVV
+545 QSVVDGYVKT
-554 LIQTAIDGLTKNP
+554 IQSAINGLKENP
-567 AKYTEIE
+567 AKYTRVD
-574 KIINDYRNN
+574 KIIEDYKNN
-583 PNYTNGY
+583 SNYVNGY
-590 WTNESK
+590 WTSESM
-596 KIVDDFIL
+596 KIVDDFIV
-604 TKPLNK
+604 TKPVNK
-610 KIDEQS
+610 KISEQS
-616 LINDWVENLKKLIN
+616 VVDNWAKELSKLMDDT
-630 NKLEFINAKGYV
+630 LEFINAKGYV

-650 DLPSS
+650 DLPNS

-665 KAEINK
+665 KTEIAK
-671 KINNIN
+671 KINGKN
-677 LYTDDTIIK
+677 LYTDDTITKI
-686 LTNIINDYYDS
+686 NNVINDYYDKN
-697 EGKWKSDLVF
+697 GNWKADLVY
-707 IKINNQSEM
+707 IKIDKQSEM
-716 DKLIKDMDNIKNT
+716 DKLIKDIDNIKN
-729 NLIKNP
+729 NSFVKNP

-741 KKVQQ
+741 KKIQQ
-746 VANNLVRDNY
+746 EANNLVRDNY
-756 KDLTELDDKLR
+756 KDLTDLDAKLK
-767 NANELSD
+767 NVNELSD
-774 KLKIDDQ
+774 KLKLDEQ
-781 DKIDKAATELEIAI
+781 DKIDK
-795 SNLVLKDAN
+795 V
-804 YEKLNAAITKAENIV
+804 V
-819 RENYKDLTELDAK
+819 R
-832 LKTAKASLNLKIDKQ
+832 
-847 KEVDKAAVE
+847 E
-856 LETAITNLVLKD
+856 LETAITNLELKD
-868 ANYEKLNVAITKA
+868 ANYEKVNATITKA

-896 AKLKTAKASLNL
+896 AKLN
-908 KIDKQKDAD
+908 
-917 KAAAELETAITNLV
+917 
-931 LKDANYEKLN
+931 
-941 VAITKADNIVRENY
+941 
-955 KDLTDL
+955 
-961 DAKLKTAK
+961 
-969 ASLNLKIDKQKDV
+969 
-982 DKAAA
+982 
-987 ELETAITNLVL
+987 
-998 KDANYAKL
+998 
-1006 NVAITKAENLVRE
+1006 
-1019 NYKDLTDL
+1019 
-1027 DAKLKNAKNVLN
+1027 NAKNVLN

-1051 AAELETAISN
+1051 AVELEDAISN
-1061 LVLKDAN
+1061 LELKDAN
-1068 YEKVNAAITKAENLF
+1068 YEKV
-1083 RENYKD
+1083 
-1089 LTDLDA
+1089 
-1095 KLKNAKNVLNLK
+1095 
-1107 IDKQKEVDKAA
+1107 
-1118 AELETA
+1118 
-1124 ISNLVLKDANYTELN
+1124 
-1139 KAIEKANNLVRDNY
+1139 
-1153 KDLTN
+1153 
-1158 LDAKLKTAKASL
+1158 
-1170 NLKID
+1170 
-1175 KQKEVDKA
+1175 
-1183 AAELEDAITNLV
+1183 
-1195 LKDANYEKVNAA
+1195 
-1207 ITKAE
+1207 
-1212 NIVRENYKDLTELDA
+1212 
-1227 KLKTAK
+1227 
-1233 ASLNLKIDKQK
+1233 
-1244 EVDKAAVEL
+1244 
-1253 ETAISN
+1253 
-1259 LVLKDANYTELNKAI
+1259 
-1274 EKANNLVR
+1274 
-1282 DNYKDLTNLDAKLK
+1282 
-1296 TAKASLN
+1296 
-1303 LKIDKQKEVDKAAVE
+1303 
-1318 LETAITNLV
+1318 
-1327 LKDANYEKLNAAI
+1327 NAAI

-1385 VTAISNLELKGADY
+1385 EDAITNLELKGADY

-1520 SNLNKGLA
+1520 SNLNKRLA

-1552 REIKEYLDEVK
+1552 KEIKEYLDEVK

-1572 EQDII
+1572 EQDVI

-1702 GINTVTIIVTRKNG
+1702 GINTVTIIVARKNG

-1771 DKNATM
+1771 DENATM

>member
-847 KEVDKAAVE
+847 KDVDKAAAE

-881 ENIVR
+881 ENLVR

-908 KIDKQKDAD
+908 KIDKQKDA
-917 KAAAELETAITNLV
+917 
-931 LKDANYEKLN
+931 
-941 VAITKADNIVRENY
+941 
-955 KDLTDL
+955 
-961 DAKLKTAK
+961 
-969 ASLNLKIDKQKDV
+969 
-982 DKAAA
+982 
-987 ELETAITNLVL
+987 
-998 KDANYAKL
+998 
-1006 NVAITKAENLVRE
+1006 
-1019 NYKDLTDL
+1019 
-1027 DAKLKNAKNVLN
+1027 
-1039 LKIDKQKEVDKA
+1039 
-1051 AAELETAISN
+1051 
-1061 LVLKDAN
+1061 
-1068 YEKVNAAITKAENLF
+1068 
-1083 RENYKD
+1083 
-1089 LTDLDA
+1089 
-1095 KLKNAKNVLNLK
+1095 
-1107 IDKQKEVDKAA
+1107 DKAA

-1259 LVLKDANYTELNKAI
+1259 LVLKNANYTELNKAI

-1327 LKDANYEKLNAAI
+1327 LKDANYEKVNAAI

-1346 VRENYKDLTDLD
+1346 VRENYKDLTNLD

-1385 VTAISNLELKGADY
+1385 ETAISNLVLKDADY

-1520 SNLNKGLA
+1520 SNLNKRLA

-1815 YIKIIIIIVAL
+1815 YIKIIIITVAL
-1826 LSALTVGYKL
+1826 LSALAVGYKL

>member
-1 MKDFFQKNK
+1 MEVKDFINKNK
-10 SIFQKIGIG
+10 SLLQKIGIG
-19 IISLVIVIMVC
+19 VISLVIVIMIC

-35 LKNLKGNVLSVD
+35 IKKLKGNVSSIDASTIQSV
-47 FLTRQSSKNEV
+47 KNEV
-58 FVETSLQN
+58 FISTSLK
-66 NGNDIELNVYNYEN
+66 NDDSIDLNVYNYEN
-80 KDITISKIEYR
+80 KDIVITKIEYR
-91 DICNINKKTCLDF
+91 NICKLSNTDCTSF
-104 AEFDISPVTISSNTS
+104 SEFDVTPVTVSNNNS
-119 KVINLSN
+119 QVVNLSN
-126 VKDKVGKK
+126 IKDKVGDS
-134 LNLELGIRYTLNE
+134 LNLELGVRYTLDG
-147 KDYVVT
+147 KDYIVT
-153 TNTFSTIKFDPNARN
+153 TNTFAPVTFDSSTRN
-168 TENNEKTEEEFIFYP
+168 TLNNEQTSEEFLIYGYTKSSDWENN
-183 KGKASDFENNNSLF
+183 DNLLN
-197 ESAKITVKLTDN
+197 SAKVTIKLTDN
-209 NVHMETNEN
+209 NVHMETTEK
-218 LSDLNLK
+218 LSDFNLK
-225 YKMSSRYLYA
+225 YQMSSSYLYA
-235 WYLENPFKETTY
+235 WYIENPFKETTY

-265 YSYPSDTKTGTN
+265 YSYPTNTQTGKN
-277 GFDFSFD
+277 GFNVSFD
-284 IPGSKPKTTVTNQ
+284 VPGNTPKATVTNESII
-297 TVFPTFFWFLGAK
+297 PTFFWYLGAK
-310 NAFGAW
+310 NTFNSW
-316 KWKHTSENEN
+316 KWQHTSENGN
-326 IYASNKIPQFKLTIY
+326 IYKSDKVPQFKLTVY
-341 NKENLKTAIEN
+341 NKDSLKTAIEN
-352 ALEKLVNKKSLY
+352 SLSKLNDKNSLFY
-364 FNNESYFE
+364 NNESYFALVNE
-372 LYNKIENAKRL
+372 IENAKRL

-391 MCDITGDNC
+391 KCDTKGNNC
-400 VKTDVNQEQIDSYIT
+400 VKTDVNQEQIDSYVSL
-415 FLNNYTIKVNDYS
+415 LNNYEVLKYS
-428 NYVEYNSL
+428 SANYSKYNNI
-436 ISKIN
+436 ISKVESVD
-441 KLDSKIYEAESYNN
+441 KTLYETDSYNN
-455 MMNIYNEKNKYLG
+455 MMSVYGEKDNYANL
-468 MLSSY
+468 LEVY
-473 QIRVD
+473 QVRID
-478 NYVEKLQKAY
+478 NYVDKLQEAY

-503 IIDKANKISNIVNDG
+503 IIDKANKISNVVNEN
-518 DELYTKDSWNN
+518 DELYTKDSWNA
-529 LQNTIKNVD
+529 LQNTINSID
-538 KTLKIDQ
+538 RTLKIDK
-545 QSKVDNYVV
+545 QSVVDGYVKT
-554 LIQTAIDGLTKNP
+554 IQSAIDGLKENP
-567 AKYTEIE
+567 AKYTTVD
-574 KIINDYRNN
+574 KIIEDYKNN
-583 PNYTNGY
+583 SNYVNGY
-590 WTNESK
+590 WTSESM
-596 KIVDDFIL
+596 KIVDDFIV
-604 TKPLNK
+604 TKPVNK
-610 KIDEQS
+610 KISEQS
-616 LINDWVENLKKLIN
+616 VVDNWTKELSKLMDDTLK
-630 NKLEFINAKGYV
+630 FINAKGYV

-650 DLPSS
+650 DLPNS

-665 KAEINK
+665 KTEIAK
-671 KINNIN
+671 KINGKN
-677 LYTDDTIIK
+677 LYTDDTITKI
-686 LTNIINDYYDS
+686 NNVINDYYDKN
-697 EGKWKSDLVF
+697 GNWKADLVY
-707 IKINNQSEM
+707 IKIDKQSEM
-716 DKLIKDMDNIKNT
+716 DKLIKDIDNIKN
-729 NLIKNP
+729 NSFVKNP

-741 KKVQQ
+741 KKIEQE
-746 VANNLVRDNY
+746 ANNLVRDNY
-756 KDLTELDDKLR
+756 KDLTDLDAKLK

-774 KLKIDDQ
+774 KLKLDDQ
-781 DKIDKAATELEIAI
+781 DKIDKVVSELEDAI
-795 SNLVLKDAN
+795 SKLELKDAN
-804 YEKLNAAITKAENIV
+804 YEKVIAAITKAKNI
-819 RENYKDLTELDAK
+819 
-832 LKTAKASLNLKIDKQ
+832 
-847 KEVDKAAVE
+847 
-856 LETAITNLVLKD
+856 
-868 ANYEKLNVAITKA
+868 
-881 ENIVR
+881 
-886 ENYKDLTDLD
+886 
-896 AKLKTAKASLNL
+896 
-908 KIDKQKDAD
+908 
-917 KAAAELETAITNLV
+917 
-931 LKDANYEKLN
+931 
-941 VAITKADNIVRENY
+941 
-955 KDLTDL
+955 
-961 DAKLKTAK
+961 
-969 ASLNLKIDKQKDV
+969 
-982 DKAAA
+982 
-987 ELETAITNLVL
+987 
-998 KDANYAKL
+998 
-1006 NVAITKAENLVRE
+1006 VRE

-1027 DAKLKNAKNVLN
+1027 DAKLKNAKNALS

-1051 AAELETAISN
+1051 A
-1061 LVLKDAN
+1061 V
-1068 YEKVNAAITKAENLF
+1068 
-1083 RENYKD
+1083 
-1089 LTDLDA
+1089 
-1095 KLKNAKNVLNLK
+1095 
-1107 IDKQKEVDKAA
+1107 
-1118 AELETA
+1118 
-1124 ISNLVLKDANYTELN
+1124 
-1139 KAIEKANNLVRDNY
+1139 
-1153 KDLTN
+1153 
-1158 LDAKLKTAKASL
+1158 
-1170 NLKID
+1170 
-1175 KQKEVDKA
+1175 
-1183 AAELEDAITNLV
+1183 ELEDAITNLV
-1195 LKDANYEKVNAA
+1195 LKDANYEKV
-1207 ITKAE
+1207 
-1212 NIVRENYKDLTELDA
+1212 
-1227 KLKTAK
+1227 
-1233 ASLNLKIDKQK
+1233 
-1244 EVDKAAVEL
+1244 
-1253 ETAISN
+1253 
-1259 LVLKDANYTELNKAI
+1259 
-1274 EKANNLVR
+1274 
-1282 DNYKDLTNLDAKLK
+1282 
-1296 TAKASLN
+1296 
-1303 LKIDKQKEVDKAAVE
+1303 
-1318 LETAITNLV
+1318 
-1327 LKDANYEKLNAAI
+1327 NAAI

-1385 VTAISNLELKGADY
+1385 ETAITNLELKGADY

-1418 TNFDTLVNAMNNI
+1418 TNFDTLVNTMNNI

-1464 SKVELAINNAKKYEA
+1464 SKVELAIDNAKKYEA

-1505 QDKVDKYATDINYAI
+1505 QDKVDRYATDINYAI
-1520 SNLNKGLA
+1520 SNLNKRLA

-1552 REIKEYLDEVK
+1552 KEIKEYLDEVK

-1572 EQDII
+1572 EQDVI